1 MHLRLN
7 NQLADKTK
15 IMKNF
20 IAILRRY
27 SVAMVMNF
35 AGLVM
40 ALTAFMVLMLQ
51 VRYQVNFDK
60 DHPTSG
66 RIYRVDKVGAADD
79 DIFKN
84 IIPRGYADDIIGSSP
99 HIIAGTID
107 CPFIGETVF
116 NAIREDGMP
125 AFVFKSKANIIYPD
139 FFEVFGTEFI
149 EGSVGALNDLSQIAI
164 PESLAKKLYGN
175 ESAIGHILTH
185 NEGYQFGAGRTK
197 EFSVGA
203 VYKDFPANSQIGNH
217 IYLNVGQLHEGNYG
231 GANFACWVLLD
242 SSDSKELVEQNFND
256 NYNYEDTDWLTD
268 IELTPIEDIYF
279 EDAGSA
285 IWKTGSRKQV
295 WMLICISIL
304 VMLIGGI
311 NYATFFTSLAPMR
324 VKAVN
329 TRKVL
334 GSSVAK
340 LRSELILEAV
350 LFSIAAFAVALG
362 IVSPVSQWLV
372 SQGVSDM
379 IFDFASQFPVMLIAG
394 LISIV
399 IGLVAGLYPSF
410 YVTSLPTAFA
420 LQGNFAF
427 SLAGRRFRTVMI
439 TLQFAITFALMIFAL
454 TVYRQNEYMTGYD
467 TGFEKDRIAV
477 VQISAEQYQFKSE
490 WLQERLCSLP
500 EVEDVAFALEG
511 MGFSDSYS
519 TFTLELGGQQVRCF
533 SIYCSHNFL
542 DVMGIPVVD
551 GRNFLVSD
559 VGNAIMNQTLKDL
572 GGKIEITEG
581 MGSII
586 GQTGDVRINSLRND
600 TAPICYIYVPK
611 DFATLG
617 YTYIRLQDGYD
628 KTDMTEKINAI
639 LAEMDPSYLFEV
651 EFYDDVM
658 ERVYESEIKQGKIIS
673 IFSLLAAA
681 LSLIGVFGQVL
692 LDVQYRRR
700 DLAVKKVY
708 GAETAGLVLDGLKR
722 YAMIGIVSYAIAVPA
737 AYYAVSR
744 WLENFVDHTGMSAW
758 IFILTFVLIMTLT
771 IAVAGFQYWSSAN
784 ADPAEALKKE

>member
-1 MHLRLN
+1 
-7 NQLADKTK
+7 
-15 IMKNF
+15 MKNF

-35 AGLVM
+35 VGLVL
-40 ALTAFMVLMLQ
+40 ALTAFLVLMLQ
-51 VRYQVNFDK
+51 VGYQMNFDK
-60 DHPTSG
+60 NHPTSG

-84 IIPRGYADDIIGSSP
+84 IIPRGYADDIIKSSP
-99 HIIAGTID
+99 HIIAGSID

-116 NAIREDGMP
+116 NAILDNDSP
-125 AFVFKSKANIIYPD
+125 AFIFKSETNVIYPD
-139 FFEVFGTEFI
+139 FFKVFGTEFI
-149 EGSVGALNDLSQIAI
+149 EGSAEALNDLSQIAI

-175 ESAIGHILTH
+175 ESAIGHIMTH
-185 NEGYQFGAGRTK
+185 NEGYQFGEGRTK

-203 VYKDFPANSQIGNH
+203 VYKDFPENSQIGNH
-217 IYLNVGQLHEGNYG
+217 IYLHVGSLHEGNYG

-242 SSDSKELVEQNFND
+242 SSDNKELVEQNFND
-256 NYNYEDTDWLTD
+256 KYNYTDSEWLTD
-268 IELTPIEDIYF
+268 IELTPIEEIYF
-279 EDAGSA
+279 EDEGST
-285 IWKTGSRKQV
+285 IWKTGSKKQA

-334 GSSVAK
+334 GSSIGK
-340 LRSELILEAV
+340 LRGELILEAV
-350 LFSIAAFAVALG
+350 LFCFAAFSIALAV
-362 IVSPVSQWLV
+362 ISPVSRWLM
-372 SQGVSDM
+372 SQGISDM
-379 IFDFASQFPVMLIAG
+379 AFDFTSQFSLILITG
-394 LISIV
+394 SISIV

-427 SLAGRRFRTVMI
+427 SIAGRRFRTVMI
-439 TLQFAITFALMIFAL
+439 ALQFAITFALMIFAL

-477 VQISAEQYQFKSE
+477 VQISSEQYQFKSE

-519 TFTLELGGQQVRCF
+519 TFTLELGGEQVRCF

-542 DVMGIPVVD
+542 DVMGIPVID

-581 MGSII
+581 MGSVI
-586 GQTGDVRINSLRND
+586 GQTGNVRVNSLRNE

-617 YTYIRLQDGYD
+617 YMYIRLQEGYD
-628 KTDMTEKINAI
+628 KTDVTEKISAI
-639 LAEMDPSYLFEV
+639 LSEMDPSYLFEV
-651 EFYDDVM
+651 EFYDEVM

-708 GAETAGLVLDGLKR
+708 GAETPRLVLDGLMR
-722 YAMIGIVSYAIAVPA
+722 YVVIGIISYIIAVPT
-737 AYYAVSR
+737 AYYAVNR
-744 WLENFVDHTGMSAW
+744 WLESFAEHNGMSAW
-758 IFILTFVLIMTLT
+758 TFILTFVVIMTLT
-771 IAVAGFQYWSSAN
+771 IAVAGFQYWSGAN
-784 ADPAEALKKE
+784 TDPAEVLKKE

>member
-1 MHLRLN
+1 
-7 NQLADKTK
+7 
-15 IMKNF
+15 MKNF

-27 SVAMVMNF
+27 SIAMIMNF
-35 AGLVM
+35 AGLVL

-51 VRYQVNFDK
+51 ISYQVEFDK
-60 DHPTSG
+60 GHPTSG
-66 RIYRVDKVGAADD
+66 RIYRVDKIGAVDD

-116 NAIREDGMP
+116 NAILEDGMP
-125 AFVFKSKANIIYPD
+125 PFAFKSKTDVIYPD
-139 FFEVFGTEFI
+139 FFKVFGTKFI
-149 EGSVGALNDLSQIAI
+149 EGSAEALNDLSQIAI

-197 EFSVGA
+197 EFSIGA

-217 IYLNVGQLHEGNYG
+217 IYLNVGSLHEGNYG

-242 SSDSKELVEQNFND
+242 SADNKELVEQNFND
-256 NYNYEDTDWLTD
+256 NYNYTDSDWLTD
-268 IELTPIEDIYF
+268 IELTPIEEIYF
-279 EDAGSA
+279 GDEGST

-295 WMLICISIL
+295 WILICISIL
-304 VMLIGGI
+304 LMLIGGI

-334 GSSVAK
+334 GSSIGK
-340 LRSELILEAV
+340 LRGELMLEAV
-350 LFSIAAFAVALG
+350 LFSLAAFIVALG
-362 IVSPVSQWLV
+362 VMYPVSDWLV
-372 SQGVSDM
+372 ALGVSDM
-379 IFDFASQFPVMLIAG
+379 TFDFTSKLSLVLITG

-399 IGLVAGLYPSF
+399 IGLAAGVYPSF

-427 SLAGRRFRTVMI
+427 SVAGRRFRTVMI

-519 TFTLELGGQQVRCF
+519 TFTLELEGQQVRCF

-559 VGNAIMNQTLKDL
+559 VGNAIMNQRLKDL

-586 GQTGDVRINSLRND
+586 GQTSDVRINSLRNE

-617 YTYIRLQDGYD
+617 YVYIRLQNGYD
-628 KTDMTEKINAI
+628 KTGVTEKINAI
-639 LAEMDPSYLFEV
+639 LTEMDPSYFFEV
-651 EFYDDVM
+651 EYYEEVM
-658 ERVYESEIKQGKIIS
+658 ERVYESEIRQGKIIS

-708 GAETAGLVLDGLKR
+708 GAETAGLMLDGLKR
-722 YAMIGIVSYAIAVPA
+722 YAIIGIVSYAIAVPA
-737 AYYAVSR
+737 AHYAVSR
-744 WLENFVDHTGMSAW
+744 WLENFVEHTGLSAW
-758 IFILTFVLIMTLT
+758 TFILTFVVIMILT
-771 IAVAGFQYWSSAN
+771 IGVAGFQYWNSAN
-784 ADPAEALKKE
+784 ADPAEALRKE

>member
-1 MHLRLN
+1 
-7 NQLADKTK
+7 
-15 IMKNF
+15 MKNF

-27 SVAMVMNF
+27 SIAMIMNF
-35 AGLVM
+35 AGLVL

-51 VRYQVNFDK
+51 ISYQVEFDK
-60 DHPTSG
+60 GHPTSG
-66 RIYRVDKVGAADD
+66 RIYRVDKIGAVDD

-116 NAIREDGMP
+116 NAILEDGMP
-125 AFVFKSKANIIYPD
+125 PFVFKSKTDVIYPD
-139 FFEVFGTEFI
+139 FFKVFGTKFI
-149 EGSVGALNDLSQIAI
+149 EGSAEALNDLSQIAI
-164 PESLAKKLYGN
+164 PESLAKKLYGDD
-175 ESAIGHILTH
+175 SAIGHILTH

-217 IYLNVGQLHEGNYG
+217 IYLNVGSLHEGNYG

-242 SSDSKELVEQNFND
+242 SADNKELVEQNFND
-256 NYNYEDTDWLTD
+256 NYNYTDSDWLTD
-268 IELTPIEDIYF
+268 IELTPIEEIYF
-279 EDAGSA
+279 GDEGST

-295 WMLICISIL
+295 WILICISIL

-334 GSSVAK
+334 GSSIGK
-340 LRSELILEAV
+340 LRGELMLEAV
-350 LFSIAAFAVALG
+350 LFSLAAFIVALG
-362 IVSPVSQWLV
+362 VMYPVSDWLV
-372 SQGVSDM
+372 ALGVSDM
-379 IFDFASQFPVMLIAG
+379 TFDFTSKLSLVLITG

-399 IGLVAGLYPSF
+399 IGLAAGVYPSF

-427 SLAGRRFRTVMI
+427 SVAGRRFRTVMI

-519 TFTLELGGQQVRCF
+519 TFTLELEGQQVRCL

-559 VGNAIMNQTLKDL
+559 VGNAIMNQRLKDL

-586 GQTGDVRINSLRND
+586 GQTSDVRINSLRNE

-617 YTYIRLQDGYD
+617 YVYIRLQNGYD
-628 KTDMTEKINAI
+628 KTGVTEKINAI
-639 LAEMDPSYLFEV
+639 LTEMDPSYLFEV
-651 EFYDDVM
+651 EYYEEVM
-658 ERVYESEIKQGKIIS
+658 ERVYESEIRQGRIIS

-708 GAETAGLVLDGLKR
+708 GAETAGLMLDGLKR
-722 YAMIGIVSYAIAVPA
+722 YAIIGIVSYAIAVPA
-737 AYYAVSR
+737 AHYAVSR
-744 WLENFVDHTGMSAW
+744 WLENFVEHTGLSAW
-758 IFILTFVLIMTLT
+758 TFILTFVVIMILT
-771 IAVAGFQYWSSAN
+771 IGVAGFQYWNSAN
-784 ADPAEALKKE
+784 ADPAEALRKE

>member
-1 MHLRLN
+1 
-7 NQLADKTK
+7 
-15 IMKNF
+15 MKHF

-35 AGLVM
+35 VGLVL
-40 ALTAFMVLMLQ
+40 ALTAFLVLMLQ
-51 VRYQVNFDK
+51 VGYQMNFDK
-60 DHPTSG
+60 NHPTSG

-84 IIPRGYADDIIGSSP
+84 IIPRGYADDIISSSP
-99 HIIAGTID
+99 HIVAGSID

-116 NAIREDGMP
+116 NAILDNDSP
-125 AFVFKSKANIIYPD
+125 AFVFKSKTNVIYPG
-139 FFEVFGTEFI
+139 FFKVFGTEFI
-149 EGSVGALNDLSQIAI
+149 EGCAEALNDLSQIAI

-175 ESAIGHILTH
+175 ESAIGHIMTH
-185 NEGYQFGAGRTK
+185 NEGYQFGEGRTK

-203 VYKDFPANSQIGNH
+203 VYKDFPENSQIGNH
-217 IYLNVGQLHEGNYG
+217 IYLHVGSLHEGNYG

-242 SSDSKELVEQNFND
+242 SSDNKELVEQNFND
-256 NYNYEDTDWLTD
+256 KYNYTDSEWLTD
-268 IELTPIEDIYF
+268 IELTPIEEIYF
-279 EDAGSA
+279 EDEGST
-285 IWKTGSRKQV
+285 IWKTGSKKQA

-324 VKAVN
+324 IKAVN

-334 GSSVAK
+334 GSSIGK
-340 LRSELILEAV
+340 LRGELILEAV
-350 LFSIAAFAVALG
+350 LFCFAAFSIALAV
-362 IVSPVSQWLV
+362 ISPVSRWLM
-372 SQGVSDM
+372 SQGISDM
-379 IFDFASQFPVMLIAG
+379 AFDFTSQFSLILITG
-394 LISIV
+394 SISIV

-427 SLAGRRFRTVMI
+427 SIAGRRFRTVMI
-439 TLQFAITFALMIFAL
+439 ALQFAITFALMIFAL

-477 VQISAEQYQFKSE
+477 VQISSEQYQFKSE
-490 WLQERLCSLP
+490 WLQERLYSLP

-519 TFTLELGGQQVRCF
+519 TFTLELGGEQVRCF

-542 DVMGIPVVD
+542 DVMGIPVID

-581 MGSII
+581 MGSVI
-586 GQTGDVRINSLRND
+586 GQTGNVRINSLRNE
-600 TAPICYIYVPK
+600 TAPICYIYGPK

-617 YTYIRLQDGYD
+617 YTYIRLQEGYD
-628 KTDMTEKINAI
+628 KTDVTEKISAI
-639 LAEMDPSYLFEV
+639 LYEMDPSYLFEV
-651 EFYDDVM
+651 EFYDEVM

-692 LDVQYRRR
+692 IDVQYRRR

-708 GAETAGLVLDGLKR
+708 GAETPRLVLDGLKR
-722 YAMIGIVSYAIAVPA
+722 YVIIGIVSYAIAIPA

-744 WLENFVDHTGMSAW
+744 WLENFVEHTGMSAW
-758 IFILTFVLIMTLT
+758 TFILIFVMIMTLT
-771 IAVAGFQYWSSAN
+771 IVVAGFQYWHSAN
-784 ADPAEALKKE
+784 TDPAEALKTE

>member
-1 MHLRLN
+1 
-7 NQLADKTK
+7 
-15 IMKNF
+15 MKNF

-35 AGLVM
+35 VGLVL

-51 VRYQVNFDK
+51 VGYQMDFDK
-60 DHPTSG
+60 EHPTSG

-84 IIPRGYADDIIGSSP
+84 IIPRGYADDVIKSSP
-99 HIIAGTID
+99 HIIAGSID

-116 NAIREDGMP
+116 NAILDDDRP
-125 AFVFKSKANIIYPD
+125 AFVFKSKTNVIYPD
-139 FFEVFGTEFI
+139 FFKVFGTEFI
-149 EGSVGALNDLSQIAI
+149 EGSTEALNDLSQIAI
-164 PESLAKKLYGN
+164 PESLAKKLYGD
-175 ESAIGHILTH
+175 ESALGHIITH
-185 NEGYQFGAGRTK
+185 NEGYQFGEGRTK

-203 VYKDFPANSQIGNH
+203 VYKDFPENSQIGNY
-217 IYLNVGQLHEGNYG
+217 IYLNVGSLHEGNYG

-242 SSDSKELVEQNFND
+242 SSDNKELVEQNFND
-256 NYNYEDTDWLTD
+256 NYNYTDSEWLTD

-279 EDAGSA
+279 EDEGST
-285 IWKTGSRKQV
+285 IWKTGSKKQA

-334 GSSVAK
+334 GSSIGK
-340 LRSELILEAV
+340 LRGELILEAV
-350 LFSIAAFAVALG
+350 LFCFAAFAIALAV
-362 IVSPVSQWLV
+362 ICPVSRWLM
-372 SQGVSDM
+372 SQGISDM
-379 IFDFASQFPVMLIAG
+379 AFDFASQLLLILITG
-394 LISIV
+394 SISII
-399 IGLVAGLYPSF
+399 IGLVSGLYPSF

-427 SLAGRRFRTVMI
+427 SIAGRRFRTVMI

-477 VQISAEQYQFKSE
+477 VQISSEQYQFKSE

-500 EVEDVAFALEG
+500 EVEEVAFALEG

-519 TFTLELGGQQVRCF
+519 TFTLELGGEQVRCF

-542 DVMGIPVVD
+542 DVMGIPVID

-581 MGSII
+581 MGSVI
-586 GQTGDVRINSLRND
+586 GQTGNVRINSLRNE

-617 YTYIRLQDGYD
+617 YTYIRLQEGYD
-628 KTDMTEKINAI
+628 KTDVTEKISAI
-639 LAEMDPSYLFEV
+639 LYEMDPSYLFEV

-658 ERVYESEIKQGKIIS
+658 VKVYESEIKQGKIIS

-708 GAETAGLVLDGLKR
+708 GAETPRLVLDGLKR
-722 YAMIGIVSYAIAVPA
+722 YMVIGTISYIIAVPT
-737 AYYAVSR
+737 AYYAVNR
-744 WLENFVDHTGMSAW
+744 WLESFVEHNGMSAW
-758 IFILTFVLIMTLT
+758 TFILTFVVIMTLT
-771 IAVAGFQYWSSAN
+771 IAVAGFQYWSGAN
-784 ADPAEALKKE
+784 ADPAGALKKE

>member
-1 MHLRLN
+1 
-7 NQLADKTK
+7 
-15 IMKNF
+15 MKNF

-27 SVAMVMNF
+27 SVAMIMNF
-35 AGLVM
+35 VGLVL

-51 VRYQVNFDK
+51 VGYQMDFDK
-60 DHPTSG
+60 EHPTSG

-84 IIPRGYADDIIGSSP
+84 IIPRGYADDIIRSSP
-99 HIIAGTID
+99 HIVAGSID

-116 NAIREDGMP
+116 NAILDDDRP
-125 AFVFKSKANIIYPD
+125 AFVFKSKTNVIYPD
-139 FFEVFGTEFI
+139 FFKVFGTEFI
-149 EGSVGALNDLSQIAI
+149 EGSAEALNDLSQIAI

-175 ESAIGHILTH
+175 ESAIGHIMTH
-185 NEGYQFGAGRTK
+185 NEGYQFGEGRTK

-203 VYKDFPANSQIGNH
+203 VYKDFPANSQIGNY
-217 IYLNVGQLHEGNYG
+217 IYLNVGSLHEGNYG

-242 SSDSKELVEQNFND
+242 SSDNKELVEQNFNES
-256 NYNYEDTDWLTD
+256 YNYTDSDWLTD
-268 IELTPIEDIYF
+268 IKLTPIEDIYF
-279 EDAGSA
+279 EDEGST
-285 IWKTGSRKQV
+285 IWKTGSKKQA

-334 GSSVAK
+334 GSSIGK
-340 LRSELILEAV
+340 LRGELILEAIM
-350 LFSIAAFAVALG
+350 FCFAAFAVALAA
-362 IVSPVSQWLV
+362 ISPVSRWLV
-372 SQGVSDM
+372 SQGISDM
-379 IFDFASQFPVMLIAG
+379 AFDFTSQFSLILISG
-394 LISIV
+394 SISIV
-399 IGLVAGLYPSF
+399 IGLVAGLYPSL

-420 LQGNFAF
+420 LKGNFAF
-427 SLAGRRFRTVMI
+427 SIAGRRFRTVMI

-519 TFTLELGGQQVRCF
+519 TFTLELGGEQVRCF
-533 SIYCSHNFL
+533 SMYCSHNFL
-542 DVMGIPVVD
+542 DVMGIPVID

-559 VGNAIMNQTLKDL
+559 IGNAIMNQTLKDL

-581 MGSII
+581 MGSVI
-586 GQTGDVRINSLRND
+586 GQTGNVRINSLRNE

-617 YTYIRLQDGYD
+617 YTYIRLQEEYD
-628 KTDMTEKINAI
+628 KTDVTEKISAI
-639 LAEMDPSYLFEV
+639 LYEMDPSYLFEV
-651 EFYDDVM
+651 EFYDEVM

-708 GAETAGLVLDGLKR
+708 GAETPRLVLDGLKR
-722 YAMIGIVSYAIAVPA
+722 YMVIGTISYIIAVPT
-737 AYYAVSR
+737 AYYAVNR
-744 WLENFVDHTGMSAW
+744 WLESFVEHNGMSVW
-758 IFILTFVLIMTLT
+758 TYILTFVMIMTLT
-771 IAVAGFQYWSSAN
+771 IVVAGFQYWSGAN

>member
-1 MHLRLN
+1 
-7 NQLADKTK
+7 
-15 IMKNF
+15 MKHF

-35 AGLVM
+35 VGLVL
-40 ALTAFMVLMLQ
+40 ALTAFMVLLLQ
-51 VRYQVNFDK
+51 VGYQMDFDK
-60 DHPTSG
+60 EHPTSG

-84 IIPRGYADDIIGSSP
+84 IIPRGYADDVIKSSP
-99 HIIAGTID
+99 HIIAGSID

-116 NAIREDGMP
+116 NAILDNDSP
-125 AFVFKSKANIIYPD
+125 AFVFKSETNVIYPD
-139 FFEVFGTEFI
+139 FFKVFGTEFI
-149 EGSVGALNDLSQIAI
+149 EGSAEALNDLSQIAI

-175 ESAIGHILTH
+175 ESAIGHIMTH
-185 NEGYQFGAGRTK
+185 NEGYQFGEGRTK

-203 VYKDFPANSQIGNH
+203 VYKDFPENSQIGNH
-217 IYLNVGQLHEGNYG
+217 IYLHVGSLHEGNYG

-242 SSDSKELVEQNFND
+242 SSDNKELVEQNFND
-256 NYNYEDTDWLTD
+256 KYNYTDSEWLTD
-268 IELTPIEDIYF
+268 IELTPIEEIYF
-279 EDAGSA
+279 EDEGST
-285 IWKTGSRKQV
+285 IWKTGSKKQA

-334 GSSVAK
+334 GSSIGK
-340 LRSELILEAV
+340 LRGELILEAV
-350 LFSIAAFAVALG
+350 LFCFAAFSIALAV
-362 IVSPVSQWLV
+362 ISPVSRWLM
-372 SQGVSDM
+372 SQGISDM
-379 IFDFASQFPVMLIAG
+379 AFDFKSQLSLILITG
-394 LISIV
+394 SISIV

-427 SLAGRRFRTVMI
+427 SIAGRRFRTVMI
-439 TLQFAITFALMIFAL
+439 ALQFAITFALMIFAL

-477 VQISAEQYQFKSE
+477 VQISSEQYQFKSE

-519 TFTLELGGQQVRCF
+519 TFTLELGGEQVRCF

-542 DVMGIPVVD
+542 DVMGIPVID

-581 MGSII
+581 MGSVI
-586 GQTGDVRINSLRND
+586 GQTGNVRINSLRNE

-617 YTYIRLQDGYD
+617 YTYIRLQEGYD
-628 KTDMTEKINAI
+628 KTDVTEKISAI
-639 LAEMDPSYLFEV
+639 LYEMDPSYLFEV
-651 EFYDDVM
+651 EFYDEVM

-692 LDVQYRRR
+692 IDVQYRRR

-708 GAETAGLVLDGLKR
+708 GAETPRLVLDGLKR
-722 YAMIGIVSYAIAVPA
+722 YMIIGTISYIIAVPT
-737 AYYAVSR
+737 AYYAVNR
-744 WLENFVDHTGMSAW
+744 WLESFVEHNGMSAW
-758 IFILTFVLIMTLT
+758 TFILTFVVIMTLT
-771 IAVAGFQYWSSAN
+771 IAVAGFQYWSGAN
-784 ADPAEALKKE
+784 ADPAGALKKE

>member
-1 MHLRLN
+1 
-7 NQLADKTK
+7 
-15 IMKNF
+15 MKNF

-27 SVAMVMNF
+27 SIAMIMNF
-35 AGLVM
+35 AGLVL

-51 VRYQVNFDK
+51 ISYQVEFDK
-60 DHPTSG
+60 GHPTSG
-66 RIYRVDKVGAADD
+66 RIYRVDKIGAVDD

-116 NAIREDGMP
+116 NAILEDGMP
-125 AFVFKSKANIIYPD
+125 PFVFKSKTDVIYPD
-139 FFEVFGTEFI
+139 FFKVFGTKFI
-149 EGSVGALNDLSQIAI
+149 EGSAEALNDLSQIAI

-217 IYLNVGQLHEGNYG
+217 IYLNVGSLHEGNYG

-242 SSDSKELVEQNFND
+242 SADNKELVEQNFND
-256 NYNYEDTDWLTD
+256 NYNYTDSDWLTD
-268 IELTPIEDIYF
+268 IELTPIEEIYF
-279 EDAGSA
+279 GDEGST

-295 WMLICISIL
+295 WILICISIL

-334 GSSVAK
+334 GSSIGK
-340 LRSELILEAV
+340 LRGELMLEAV
-350 LFSIAAFAVALG
+350 LFSLAAFIVALG
-362 IVSPVSQWLV
+362 VMYPVSDWLV
-372 SQGVSDM
+372 ALGVSDM
-379 IFDFASQFPVMLIAG
+379 TFDFTSKLSVVLITG

-399 IGLVAGLYPSF
+399 IGLAAGVYPSF

-427 SLAGRRFRTVMI
+427 SVAGRRFRTVMI
-439 TLQFAITFALMIFAL
+439 TLQFAIAFALMIFAL
-454 TVYRQNEYMTGYD
+454 TVYRQNKYMTGYD

-519 TFTLELGGQQVRCF
+519 TFTLELEGQQVRCF

-559 VGNAIMNQTLKDL
+559 VGNAIMNQRLKDL

-586 GQTGDVRINSLRND
+586 GQTSDVRINSLRNE

-617 YTYIRLQDGYD
+617 YVYIRLQNGYD
-628 KTDMTEKINAI
+628 KTGVTEKINAI
-639 LAEMDPSYLFEV
+639 LTEMDPSYLFEV
-651 EFYDDVM
+651 EYYEEVM
-658 ERVYESEIKQGKIIS
+658 ERVYESEIRQGKIIS

-708 GAETAGLVLDGLKR
+708 GAETAGLMLDGLKR
-722 YAMIGIVSYAIAVPA
+722 YAIIGIVSYAIAVPA
-737 AYYAVSR
+737 AHYAVSR
-744 WLENFVDHTGMSAW
+744 WLENFVEHTGLSAW
-758 IFILTFVLIMTLT
+758 TFILTFVVIMILT
-771 IAVAGFQYWSSAN
+771 IGVAGFQYWNSAN
-784 ADPAEALKKE
+784 ADPAEALRKE

>member
-1 MHLRLN
+1 MN
-7 NQLADKTK
+7 
-15 IMKNF
+15 NF

-27 SVAMVMNF
+27 SVAMIMNF
-35 AGLVM
+35 VGLVL

-51 VRYQVNFDK
+51 VGYQMDFDK
-60 DHPTSG
+60 NHPTSG

-84 IIPRGYADDIIGSSP
+84 IIPRGYADDIIKSSP
-99 HIIAGTID
+99 HIVAGSID

-116 NAIREDGMP
+116 NAILDDDRP
-125 AFVFKSKANIIYPD
+125 AFVFSSKTNVIYPD
-139 FFEVFGTEFI
+139 FFKVFGTEFI
-149 EGSVGALNDLSQIAI
+149 EGSAEALNDLSQIAI
-164 PESLAKKLYGN
+164 PESLAKKLYG
-175 ESAIGHILTH
+175 EGPALGHIMTH
-185 NEGYQFGAGRTK
+185 NEGYQFGEGRTK

-203 VYKDFPANSQIGNH
+203 VYKDFPANSQIGNY
-217 IYLNVGQLHEGNYG
+217 IYLNVGSLHEGNYG

-242 SSDSKELVEQNFND
+242 SPDNKELVEQNFNES
-256 NYNYEDTDWLTD
+256 YNYTDSDWLTD

-279 EDAGSA
+279 EDEGGA
-285 IWKTGSRKQV
+285 IWKTGSRKQA

-311 NYATFFTSLAPMR
+311 NYSTFFTSLAPMR

-334 GSSVAK
+334 GSSIGK
-340 LRSELILEAV
+340 LRGELILEAI
-350 LFSIAAFAVALG
+350 LFCFAAFAVALAA
-362 IVSPVSQWLV
+362 ISPVSKWLV

-379 IFDFASQFPVMLIAG
+379 AFDFVSQFSLILITG
-394 LISIV
+394 SISII

-427 SLAGRRFRTVMI
+427 STAGRRFRTIMI

-467 TGFEKDRIAV
+467 TGFQKDRIAV

-519 TFTLELGGQQVRCF
+519 TFTLELGGEQVRCF

-542 DVMGIPVVD
+542 DVMGIPVID

-581 MGSII
+581 MGSVI
-586 GQTGDVRINSLRND
+586 GQTGNVRVNSLRNE
-600 TAPICYIYVPK
+600 TAPICYIYVHK

-617 YTYIRLQDGYD
+617 YTYIRLQEVYD
-628 KTDMTEKINAI
+628 KTDVTQKISAI
-639 LAEMDPSYLFEV
+639 LNEMDPSYLFEV
-651 EFYDDVM
+651 EFYDEVM
-658 ERVYESEIKQGKIIS
+658 ERVYEYEIKQGKIIS

-692 LDVQYRRR
+692 IDVQYRRR

-708 GAETAGLVLDGLKR
+708 GAETPRLVLDGLKR
-722 YAMIGIVSYAIAVPA
+722 YMVIGTISYIIAVPT
-737 AYYAVSR
+737 AYYAVNR
-744 WLENFVDHTGMSAW
+744 WLESFVEHIGISVW
-758 IFILTFVLIMTLT
+758 IFILTFVVIMTLT

-784 ADPAEALKKE
+784 ADPAEALRKE

>member
-1 MHLRLN
+1 
-7 NQLADKTK
+7 
-15 IMKNF
+15 MKNS

-27 SVAMVMNF
+27 SVAMIMNF
-35 AGLVM
+35 AGLVL

-51 VRYQVNFDK
+51 ICYQVGFDK
-60 DHPTSG
+60 GHPTSG

-99 HIIAGTID
+99 HIIAGSID
-107 CPFIGETVF
+107 CPFIGETIF

-125 AFVFKSKANIIYPD
+125 AFVFKSKTNVIYPD
-139 FFEVFGTEFI
+139 FFKVFGTEFI
-149 EGSVGALNDLSQIAI
+149 EGSAEALNDLSQIAI
-164 PESLAKKLYGN
+164 PESLAKKLYGD
-175 ESAIGHILTH
+175 ESAIGHIMTH
-185 NEGYQFGAGRTK
+185 NEGYQFGEGRTK

-217 IYLNVGQLHEGNYG
+217 IYLHVGPLHEGNYG

-242 SSDSKELVEQNFND
+242 SSDNKELVEQNFND
-256 NYNYEDTDWLTD
+256 KYNYTDSEWLTD

-279 EDAGSA
+279 EDGGST
-285 IWKTGSRKQV
+285 IWKTGSRKQA

-334 GSSVAK
+334 GSSIGK
-340 LRSELILEAV
+340 LRGELILEAV
-350 LFSIAAFAVALG
+350 LFCFAAFSIALAV
-362 IVSPVSQWLV
+362 ISPVSRWLM
-372 SQGVSDM
+372 SQGISDM
-379 IFDFASQFPVMLIAG
+379 AFDFTSQFSLILITG
-394 LISIV
+394 SISIV

-427 SLAGRRFRTVMI
+427 SIAGRRFRTVMI
-439 TLQFAITFALMIFAL
+439 ALQFAITFALMIFAL

-477 VQISAEQYQFKSE
+477 VQISSEQYQFKSE

-519 TFTLELGGQQVRCF
+519 TFTLELGGEQVRCF

-542 DVMGIPVVD
+542 DVMGIPVIE
-551 GRNFLVSD
+551 GNNFHVSD
-559 VGNAIMNQTLKDL
+559 VGKAIMNQTLKDL
-572 GGKIEITEG
+572 GGIEITES

-586 GQTGDVRINSLRND
+586 GQTGKVRINSLRNE

-617 YTYIRLQDGYD
+617 YTYIRLRKGYD
-628 KTDMTEKINAI
+628 KTDVTEKISAI
-639 LAEMDPSYLFEV
+639 LYEMDPSYLFEI

-658 ERVYESEIKQGKIIS
+658 EKVYESEIKQGKIIS

-722 YAMIGIVSYAIAVPA
+722 YVIIGIVSYVIAIPT

-744 WLENFVDHTGMSAW
+744 WLESFVEHTGLSVW
-758 IFILTFVLIMTLT
+758 TFIFTFVTILTLTLI
-771 IAVAGFQYWSSAN
+771 IAGIQYWHSAD
-784 ADPAEALKKE
+784 ADPANALKTE

>member
-1 MHLRLN
+1 
-7 NQLADKTK
+7 
-15 IMKNF
+15 MKHF

-27 SVAMVMNF
+27 SVAIVMNF
-35 AGLVM
+35 VGLVL

-51 VRYQVNFDK
+51 VGYQMDFDK
-60 DHPTSG
+60 EHPTSG

-84 IIPRGYADDIIGSSP
+84 IIPRGYADDVIKSSP
-99 HIIAGTID
+99 HILAGSID

-116 NAIREDGMP
+116 NAILDNDSP
-125 AFVFKSKANIIYPD
+125 AFIFKSETNVIYPD
-139 FFEVFGTEFI
+139 FFKVFGTEFI
-149 EGSVGALNDLSQIAI
+149 EGSAEALNDLSQIAI

-175 ESAIGHILTH
+175 ESAIGHIMTH
-185 NEGYQFGAGRTK
+185 NEGYQFGEGRTK

-203 VYKDFPANSQIGNH
+203 VYKDFPENSQIGNH
-217 IYLNVGQLHEGNYG
+217 IYLHVGSLHEGNYG

-242 SSDSKELVEQNFND
+242 SSDNKELVEQNFND
-256 NYNYEDTDWLTD
+256 NYNYTDSEWLTD
-268 IELTPIEDIYF
+268 IELTPIEEIYF
-279 EDAGSA
+279 DDEGST
-285 IWKTGSRKQV
+285 IWKTGSKKQV

-334 GSSVAK
+334 GSSIGK
-340 LRSELILEAV
+340 LRGELILEAI
-350 LFSIAAFAVALG
+350 LFCFAAFAVALAA
-362 IVSPVSQWLV
+362 ISPVSRWLV

-379 IFDFASQFPVMLIAG
+379 AFDFASQFSLI
-394 LISIV
+394 LITESISIA

-427 SLAGRRFRTVMI
+427 SIAGRRFRTIMI

-467 TGFEKDRIAV
+467 TGFQKDRIAV
-477 VQISAEQYQFKSE
+477 VQISSEQYQSKSE
-490 WLQERLCSLP
+490 WLQEKLCSLP

-519 TFTLELGGQQVRCF
+519 TFTLELQGQEVRCF

-542 DVMGIPVVD
+542 DVMGIPVIE
-551 GRNFLVSD
+551 GNNFHVSD
-559 VGNAIMNQTLKDL
+559 VGKAIMNQTLKDL

-586 GQTGDVRINSLRND
+586 GQTGNVRINSLRNE

-617 YTYIRLQDGYD
+617 YTYIRLQEGYD
-628 KTDMTEKINAI
+628 KTDVTEKISAI
-639 LAEMDPSYLFEV
+639 LYEMDPSYLFEV

-658 ERVYESEIKQGKIIS
+658 ENVYESEIKQGKIIS

-692 LDVQYRRR
+692 IDVQYRRR

-708 GAETAGLVLDGLKR
+708 GAETPRLVLDGLKR
-722 YAMIGIVSYAIAVPA
+722 YMVIGTISYIIAVPT
-737 AYYAVSR
+737 AYYAVNR
-744 WLENFVDHTGMSAW
+744 WLESFVEHNGMSAW
-758 IFILTFVLIMTLT
+758 TFILTFVMIMVLT

-784 ADPAEALKKE
+784 ADPAKALKKE

>member
-1 MHLRLN
+1 
-7 NQLADKTK
+7 
-15 IMKNF
+15 MKNF

-27 SVAMVMNF
+27 SVAMIMNF
-35 AGLVM
+35 VGLVL

-51 VRYQVNFDK
+51 VGYQMDFDK
-60 DHPTSG
+60 NHPTSG

-84 IIPRGYADDIIGSSP
+84 IIPRGYADDIIKSSP
-99 HIIAGTID
+99 HIVAGSID

-116 NAIREDGMP
+116 NAILDDDRP
-125 AFVFKSKANIIYPD
+125 AFVFKSKTNVIYPD
-139 FFEVFGTEFI
+139 FFKVFGTEFI
-149 EGSVGALNDLSQIAI
+149 EGSAEALNDLSQIAI
-164 PESLAKKLYGN
+164 PESMAKKLYG
-175 ESAIGHILTH
+175 EGPALGHIMTH
-185 NEGYQFGAGRTK
+185 NEGYKFGKGRTK

-217 IYLNVGQLHEGNYG
+217 IYLNIGSLHEGNYG

-242 SSDSKELVEQNFND
+242 SSDNKELVEQNFNES
-256 NYNYEDTDWLTD
+256 YNYTDSDWLTD

-279 EDAGSA
+279 EDEGST
-285 IWKTGSRKQV
+285 IWKTGSRKQA

-311 NYATFFTSLAPMR
+311 NYATFFTSLAPIR

-334 GSSVAK
+334 GSSIGK
-340 LRSELILEAV
+340 LRGELILEAV
-350 LFSIAAFAVALG
+350 LFCFAAFSIALAV
-362 IVSPVSQWLV
+362 ISPVSRWLM
-372 SQGVSDM
+372 SQGISDM
-379 IFDFASQFPVMLIAG
+379 AFDFTSQFSLILITG
-394 LISIV
+394 SISIV

-427 SLAGRRFRTVMI
+427 SIAGRRFRTVMI
-439 TLQFAITFALMIFAL
+439 ALQFAITFALMIFAL

-477 VQISAEQYQFKSE
+477 VQISSEQYQFKSE

-519 TFTLELGGQQVRCF
+519 TFTLELGGEQVRCF

-542 DVMGIPVVD
+542 DVMGIPVID

-581 MGSII
+581 MGSVI
-586 GQTGDVRINSLRND
+586 GQTGNVRINSLRNE

-617 YTYIRLQDGYD
+617 YTYIRLQEGYD
-628 KTDMTEKINAI
+628 KTDVTEKISAI
-639 LAEMDPSYLFEV
+639 LYEMDPSYLFEV
-651 EFYDDVM
+651 EFYDEVM

-692 LDVQYRRR
+692 IDVQYRSR

-708 GAETAGLVLDGLKR
+708 GAETPRLVLDGLKR
-722 YAMIGIVSYAIAVPA
+722 YVVIGIISYIIAVPT
-737 AYYAVSR
+737 AYYAVNR
-744 WLENFVDHTGMSAW
+744 WLESFAEHNGMSAW
-758 IFILTFVLIMTLT
+758 TFILTFVVIMTLT
-771 IAVAGFQYWSSAN
+771 IAVAGFQYWSGAN
-784 ADPAEALKKE
+784 TDPAEALKKE

>member
-1 MHLRLN
+1 
-7 NQLADKTK
+7 
-15 IMKNF
+15 MKNF

-35 AGLVM
+35 VGLVL

-51 VRYQVNFDK
+51 VGYQMDFDK

-66 RIYRVDKVGAADD
+66 RIYRIDKVGAADD

-99 HIIAGTID
+99 HIIAGSID

-116 NAIREDGMP
+116 NAILDDDMP
-125 AFVFKSKANIIYPD
+125 AFVFRSKTNVIYPD
-139 FFEVFGTEFI
+139 FFKVFGAEFV
-149 EGSVGALNDLSQIAI
+149 EGSAEALNDLSQIAI

-175 ESAIGHILTH
+175 ESAIGHIMTH
-185 NEGYQFGAGRTK
+185 NEGYQFGEGRTK

-203 VYKDFPANSQIGNH
+203 VYKDFPENSQIGNH
-217 IYLNVGQLHEGNYG
+217 IYLHVGSLHEGNYG

-242 SSDSKELVEQNFND
+242 SSDNKELVEQNFND
-256 NYNYEDTDWLTD
+256 NYNYTDSEWLTD

-279 EDAGSA
+279 EDEGST
-285 IWKTGSRKQV
+285 IWKTGNKKQA

-334 GSSVAK
+334 GSSIGK
-340 LRSELILEAV
+340 LRGELILEAV
-350 LFSIAAFAVALG
+350 LFCFAAFSIALAV
-362 IVSPVSQWLV
+362 ISPVSRWLM
-372 SQGVSDM
+372 SQGISDM
-379 IFDFASQFPVMLIAG
+379 AFDFTSQFSLILITG
-394 LISIV
+394 SISIV

-427 SLAGRRFRTVMI
+427 SIAGRRFRTVMI
-439 TLQFAITFALMIFAL
+439 ALQFAITFALMIFAL

-477 VQISAEQYQFKSE
+477 VQISSEQYQFKSE

-519 TFTLELGGQQVRCF
+519 TFTLELGGEQVRCF
-533 SIYCSHNFL
+533 SMYCSHNFL
-542 DVMGIPVVD
+542 DVMGIPVID

-559 VGNAIMNQTLKDL
+559 IGNAIMNQTLKDL

-586 GQTGDVRINSLRND
+586 GQTGNVRINSLRNE

-617 YTYIRLQDGYD
+617 YTYIRLQEGYD
-628 KTDMTEKINAI
+628 KTDVTEKISSI
-639 LAEMDPSYLFEV
+639 LYEMDPSYLFEV

-658 ERVYESEIKQGKIIS
+658 ETVYQAELKQGKIIS

-708 GAETAGLVLDGLKR
+708 GAETTGLVMDGLKR
-722 YAMIGIVSYAIAVPA
+722 YMTIGIVSYMIAVPA

-744 WLENFVDHTGMSAW
+744 WLESFVEQTGVSAW
-758 IFILTFVLIMTLT
+758 TFILTFAVIMTLT

>member
-1 MHLRLN
+1 
-7 NQLADKTK
+7 
-15 IMKNF
+15 MKNF

-35 AGLVM
+35 VGLVL

-51 VRYQVNFDK
+51 VGYQMDFDK
-60 DHPTSG
+60 EHPTSG

-84 IIPRGYADDIIGSSP
+84 IIPRGYADDVIKSSP
-99 HIIAGTID
+99 HIIAGSID

-116 NAIREDGMP
+116 NAILDNDSP
-125 AFVFKSKANIIYPD
+125 AFIFKSETNVIYPD
-139 FFEVFGTEFI
+139 FFKVFGTEFI
-149 EGSVGALNDLSQIAI
+149 EGSAEALNDLSQIAI

-175 ESAIGHILTH
+175 ESAIGHIMTH
-185 NEGYQFGAGRTK
+185 NEGYQFGEGRTK

-203 VYKDFPANSQIGNH
+203 VYKDFPENSQIGNH
-217 IYLNVGQLHEGNYG
+217 IYLHVGSLHEGNYG

-242 SSDSKELVEQNFND
+242 SSDNKELVEQNFND
-256 NYNYEDTDWLTD
+256 NYNYTDSEWLTD
-268 IELTPIEDIYF
+268 IELTPIEEIYF
-279 EDAGSA
+279 EDEGST
-285 IWKTGSRKQV
+285 IWKTGSKKQA

-334 GSSVAK
+334 GSSIGK
-340 LRSELILEAV
+340 LRGELILEAV
-350 LFSIAAFAVALG
+350 LFCFAAFSIALAV
-362 IVSPVSQWLV
+362 ISPVSRWLM
-372 SQGVSDM
+372 SQGISDM
-379 IFDFASQFPVMLIAG
+379 AFDFTSQFSLILITG
-394 LISIV
+394 SISIV

-427 SLAGRRFRTVMI
+427 SIAGRRFRTVMI
-439 TLQFAITFALMIFAL
+439 AHQFAITFALMIFAL

-477 VQISAEQYQFKSE
+477 VQISSEQYQFKSE

-519 TFTLELGGQQVRCF
+519 TFTLELGGEQVRCF

-542 DVMGIPVVD
+542 DVMGIPVID

-581 MGSII
+581 MGSVI
-586 GQTGDVRINSLRND
+586 GQTGNVRINSLRNE

-617 YTYIRLQDGYD
+617 YTYIRLQEGYD
-628 KTDMTEKINAI
+628 KTDVNEKISAI
-639 LAEMDPSYLFEV
+639 LYEMDPSYLFEV
-651 EFYDDVM
+651 EFYDEVM

-708 GAETAGLVLDGLKR
+708 GAETPRLVLDGLKR
-722 YAMIGIVSYAIAVPA
+722 YMVIGIISYIIAVPT
-737 AYYAVSR
+737 AYNAVNR
-744 WLENFVDHTGMSAW
+744 WLESFVEHNGMSAW
-758 IFILTFVLIMTLT
+758 TFILTFVVIMTLT
-771 IAVAGFQYWSSAN
+771 IAVAGFQYWNSAN
-784 ADPAEALKKE
+784 ADPAGALKKE

>member
-1 MHLRLN
+1 
-7 NQLADKTK
+7 
-15 IMKNF
+15 MKNF

-27 SVAMVMNF
+27 SIAMIMNF
-35 AGLVM
+35 AGLVL

-51 VRYQVNFDK
+51 ISYQVEFDK
-60 DHPTSG
+60 GHPTSG
-66 RIYRVDKVGAADD
+66 RIYRVDKIGAVDD

-84 IIPRGYADDIIGSSP
+84 IIPRGYADDLIGSSP

-116 NAIREDGMP
+116 NSILEDGMP
-125 AFVFKSKANIIYPD
+125 PFVFKSKTNVIYPD
-139 FFEVFGTEFI
+139 FFKVFGTKFI
-149 EGSVGALNDLSQIAI
+149 EGSAEALNDLSQIAI

-197 EFSVGA
+197 EFSIGA

-217 IYLNVGQLHEGNYG
+217 IYLNVGSLHEGNYG

-242 SSDSKELVEQNFND
+242 SADNKELVEQNFND
-256 NYNYEDTDWLTD
+256 NYNYTDSDWLTD
-268 IELTPIEDIYF
+268 IELTPIEEIYF
-279 EDAGSA
+279 GDEGST

-295 WMLICISIL
+295 WILICISIL

-334 GSSVAK
+334 GSSIGK
-340 LRSELILEAV
+340 LRGELMLEAV
-350 LFSIAAFAVALG
+350 LFSLAAFIVALG
-362 IVSPVSQWLV
+362 VMYPVSDWLV
-372 SQGVSDM
+372 ALGVSDM
-379 IFDFASQFPVMLIAG
+379 TFDFTSKLSLVLITG

-399 IGLVAGLYPSF
+399 IGLAAGVYPSF

-427 SLAGRRFRTVMI
+427 SVAGRRFRTVMI

-519 TFTLELGGQQVRCF
+519 TFTLELEGQQVRCF

-559 VGNAIMNQTLKDL
+559 VGHAIMNQRLKDL

-586 GQTGDVRINSLRND
+586 GQTSDVRINSLRNE

-617 YTYIRLQDGYD
+617 YVYIRLQKVYD
-628 KTDMTEKINAI
+628 KTGVTEKINAI
-639 LAEMDPSYLFEV
+639 LTEMDPSYLFEV
-651 EFYDDVM
+651 EYYEEVM
-658 ERVYESEIKQGKIIS
+658 ERVYESEIRQGKIIS

-708 GAETAGLVLDGLKR
+708 GAETAGLMLDGLKR
-722 YAMIGIVSYAIAVPA
+722 YAIIGIVSYAIAVPA
-737 AYYAVSR
+737 AHYAVSR
-744 WLENFVDHTGMSAW
+744 WLENFVEHTGLSAW
-758 IFILTFVLIMTLT
+758 TFILTFVVIMTLT
-771 IAVAGFQYWSSAN
+771 IAVAGFQYWNSAN
-784 ADPAEALKKE
+784 ADPAEALRKE

>member
-1 MHLRLN
+1 
-7 NQLADKTK
+7 
-15 IMKNF
+15 MKNF

-27 SVAMVMNF
+27 SIAMIMNF
-35 AGLVM
+35 AGLVL

-51 VRYQVNFDK
+51 ISYQVEFDK
-60 DHPTSG
+60 GHPTSG
-66 RIYRVDKVGAADD
+66 RIYRVDKIGAVDD

-116 NAIREDGMP
+116 NAILEDGMP
-125 AFVFKSKANIIYPD
+125 PFAFKSKTDVIYPD
-139 FFEVFGTEFI
+139 FFKVFGTKFI
-149 EGSVGALNDLSQIAI
+149 EGSAEALNDLSQIAI

-185 NEGYQFGAGRTK
+185 NEGYKFGAGRTK

-217 IYLNVGQLHEGNYG
+217 IYLNVGSLHEGNYG

-242 SSDSKELVEQNFND
+242 SADNKELVEQNFND
-256 NYNYEDTDWLTD
+256 NYNYTDSDWLTD
-268 IELTPIEDIYF
+268 IELTPIEEIYF
-279 EDAGSA
+279 GDEGST

-295 WMLICISIL
+295 WILICISIL

-334 GSSVAK
+334 GSSIGK
-340 LRSELILEAV
+340 LRGELMLEAV
-350 LFSIAAFAVALG
+350 LFSLAAFIVALG
-362 IVSPVSQWLV
+362 VMYPVSDWLV
-372 SQGVSDM
+372 ALGVSDM
-379 IFDFASQFPVMLIAG
+379 TFDFTSKLSLVLITG

-399 IGLVAGLYPSF
+399 IGLAAGVYPSF

-427 SLAGRRFRTVMI
+427 SVAGRRFRTVMI

-519 TFTLELGGQQVRCF
+519 TFTLELEGQQVRCF

-559 VGNAIMNQTLKDL
+559 VGNAIMNQRLKDL

-586 GQTGDVRINSLRND
+586 GQTSDVRINSLRNE

-617 YTYIRLQDGYD
+617 YVYIRLQKVYD
-628 KTDMTEKINAI
+628 KTGVTEKINAI
-639 LAEMDPSYLFEV
+639 LTEMDPSYLFEV
-651 EFYDDVM
+651 EYYEEVM
-658 ERVYESEIKQGKIIS
+658 ERVYESEIRQGKIIS

-708 GAETAGLVLDGLKR
+708 GAETAGLMLDGLKR
-722 YAMIGIVSYAIAVPA
+722 YAIIGIVSYAIAVPA
-737 AYYAVSR
+737 AHYAVSR
-744 WLENFVDHTGMSAW
+744 WLENFVEHTGLSAW
-758 IFILTFVLIMTLT
+758 TFILTFVVIMILT
-771 IAVAGFQYWSSAN
+771 IGVAGFQYWNSAN
-784 ADPAEALKKE
+784 ADPAEALRKE

>member
-1 MHLRLN
+1 
-7 NQLADKTK
+7 
-15 IMKNF
+15 MKNF

-27 SVAMVMNF
+27 SIAMIMNF
-35 AGLVM
+35 AGLVL

-51 VRYQVNFDK
+51 IGYQVEFDK
-60 DHPTSG
+60 GHPTSG
-66 RIYRVDKVGAADD
+66 RIYRVDKIGAVDD

-116 NAIREDGMP
+116 NAILEDGMP
-125 AFVFKSKANIIYPD
+125 PFVFKSKTDVIYPD
-139 FFEVFGTEFI
+139 FFKVFGTKFI
-149 EGSVGALNDLSQIAI
+149 EGSAEALNDLSQIAI

-217 IYLNVGQLHEGNYG
+217 IYLNVGSLHEGNYG

-242 SSDSKELVEQNFND
+242 SADNKELVEQNFND
-256 NYNYEDTDWLTD
+256 NYNYTDSDWLTD
-268 IELTPIEDIYF
+268 IELTPIEEIYF
-279 EDAGSA
+279 GDEGST

-295 WMLICISIL
+295 WILICISIL

-334 GSSVAK
+334 GSSIGK
-340 LRSELILEAV
+340 LRGELMLEAV
-350 LFSIAAFAVALG
+350 LFSLAAFIVALG
-362 IVSPVSQWLV
+362 DMYPVSDWLV
-372 SQGVSDM
+372 ALGVSDM
-379 IFDFASQFPVMLIAG
+379 TFDFTSKLSLVLITG

-399 IGLVAGLYPSF
+399 IGLAAGVYPSF

-427 SLAGRRFRTVMI
+427 SVAGRRFRTVMI

-519 TFTLELGGQQVRCF
+519 TFTLELEGQQVRCF

-542 DVMGIPVVD
+542 DVMGIPVID

-559 VGNAIMNQTLKDL
+559 VGNAIMNQRLKDL

-586 GQTGDVRINSLRND
+586 GQTSDVRINSLRNE

-617 YTYIRLQDGYD
+617 YVYIRLQNGYD
-628 KTDMTEKINAI
+628 KTGVTEKINAI
-639 LAEMDPSYLFEV
+639 LTEMDPSYLFEV
-651 EFYDDVM
+651 EYYEEVM
-658 ERVYESEIKQGKIIS
+658 ERVYESEIRQGKIIS

-708 GAETAGLVLDGLKR
+708 GAETAGLMLDGLKR
-722 YAMIGIVSYAIAVPA
+722 YAIIGIVSYAIAVPA
-737 AYYAVSR
+737 AHYAVSR
-744 WLENFVDHTGMSAW
+744 WLENFVEHTGLSAW
-758 IFILTFVLIMTLT
+758 TFILTFVVIMILT
-771 IAVAGFQYWSSAN
+771 IGVAGFQYWNSAN
-784 ADPAEALKKE
+784 ADPAEALRKE

>member
-1 MHLRLN
+1 
-7 NQLADKTK
+7 
-15 IMKNF
+15 MKNF

-27 SVAMVMNF
+27 SVAMIMNF
-35 AGLVM
+35 AGLVL
-40 ALTAFMVLMLQ
+40 ALTAFMVLMLEIS
-51 VRYQVNFDK
+51 YQVGFDK
-60 DHPTSG
+60 GHPTSG

-99 HIIAGTID
+99 HIIAGSID
-107 CPFIGETVF
+107 CPFIGETIF

-125 AFVFKSKANIIYPD
+125 AFVFKSKTNVIYPD
-139 FFEVFGTEFI
+139 FFKVFGTEFI
-149 EGSVGALNDLSQIAI
+149 EGSAEALNDLSQIAI
-164 PESLAKKLYGN
+164 PESLAKKLYGD
-175 ESAIGHILTH
+175 ESAIGHIMTH
-185 NEGYQFGAGRTK
+185 NEGYQFGEGRTK

-217 IYLNVGQLHEGNYG
+217 IYLHVGPLHEGNYG

-242 SSDSKELVEQNFND
+242 SSDNKELVEQNFND
-256 NYNYEDTDWLTD
+256 KYNYTDSEWLTD

-279 EDAGSA
+279 EDGGST
-285 IWKTGSRKQV
+285 IWKTGSRKQA

-334 GSSVAK
+334 GSSIGK
-340 LRSELILEAV
+340 LRGELILEAV
-350 LFSIAAFAVALG
+350 LFCFAAFSIALAV
-362 IVSPVSQWLV
+362 ISPVSRWLM
-372 SQGVSDM
+372 SQGISDM
-379 IFDFASQFPVMLIAG
+379 AFDFTSQFSLILITG
-394 LISIV
+394 SISIV

-410 YVTSLPTAFA
+410 YVTSLSTAFA

-427 SLAGRRFRTVMI
+427 SIAGRRFRTIMI

-454 TVYRQNEYMTGYD
+454 TVFRQNEYMTGYD
-467 TGFEKDRIAV
+467 AGFEKDRIAV
-477 VQISAEQYQFKSE
+477 VQISAEQYQSKSE

-519 TFTLELGGQQVRCF
+519 TFSLELGGRQVRCF
-533 SIYCSHNFL
+533 SIYCSYNFL
-542 DVMGIPVVD
+542 DVMGIPVID

-572 GGKIEITEG
+572 GGQIEITEG

-586 GQTGDVRINSLRND
+586 GQTGEVRINSLRNE
-600 TAPICYIYVPK
+600 TAPLCYIYVPK

-628 KTDMTEKINAI
+628 KTGVTEKISAI
-639 LAEMDPSYLFEV
+639 LSEMDPSYLFEV
-651 EFYDDVM
+651 EFYDEVM
-658 ERVYESEIKQGKIIS
+658 ERVYEPEIKQGKIIS

-708 GAETAGLVLDGLKR
+708 GAETAGLVLNGLKR
-722 YAMIGIVSYAIAVPA
+722 YMIIGTASFAIAVPA
-737 AYYAVSR
+737 AYFAVSR
-744 WLENFVDHTGMSAW
+744 WLERFVEHTGMSVW
-758 IFILTFVLIMTLT
+758 TFIFTFVTILTLTLI
-771 IAVAGFQYWSSAN
+771 IAGIQYWHSAD
-784 ADPAEALKKE
+784 ADPAKALKTE

>member
-1 MHLRLN
+1 
-7 NQLADKTK
+7 
-15 IMKNF
+15 MKNF

-35 AGLVM
+35 VGLVL

-51 VRYQVNFDK
+51 VGYQMDFDK
-60 DHPTSG
+60 EHPTSG

-84 IIPRGYADDIIGSSP
+84 IIPRGYADDVIKSSP
-99 HIIAGTID
+99 HIIAGSID

-116 NAIREDGMP
+116 NAILDNDSP
-125 AFVFKSKANIIYPD
+125 AFIFKSETNVIYPD
-139 FFEVFGTEFI
+139 FFKVFGTEFI
-149 EGSVGALNDLSQIAI
+149 EGSAEALNDLSQIAI

-175 ESAIGHILTH
+175 ESAIGHIMTH
-185 NEGYQFGAGRTK
+185 NEGYQFGEGRTK

-203 VYKDFPANSQIGNH
+203 VYKDFPENSQIGNH
-217 IYLNVGQLHEGNYG
+217 IYLHVGSLYEGNYG

-242 SSDSKELVEQNFND
+242 SSDNKELVEQNFND
-256 NYNYEDTDWLTD
+256 NYNYTDSEWLTD
-268 IELTPIEDIYF
+268 IELTPIEEIYF
-279 EDAGSA
+279 EDEGST
-285 IWKTGSRKQV
+285 IWKTGSKKQV

-334 GSSVAK
+334 GSSIGK
-340 LRSELILEAV
+340 LRGELILEAV
-350 LFSIAAFAVALG
+350 LFCFAAFSIALAV
-362 IVSPVSQWLV
+362 ISPVSRWLM
-372 SQGVSDM
+372 SQGISDM
-379 IFDFASQFPVMLIAG
+379 AFDFTSQFSLILITG
-394 LISIV
+394 SISIA

-427 SLAGRRFRTVMI
+427 SIAGRRFRTVMI
-439 TLQFAITFALMIFAL
+439 ALQFAITFALMIFAL

-477 VQISAEQYQFKSE
+477 VQISSEQYQFKSE

-519 TFTLELGGQQVRCF
+519 TFTLELGGEQVRCF

-542 DVMGIPVVD
+542 DVMGIPVID

-581 MGSII
+581 MGSVI
-586 GQTGDVRINSLRND
+586 GQTGNVRINSLRNE

-617 YTYIRLQDGYD
+617 YTYIRLQEGYD
-628 KTDMTEKINAI
+628 KTDVTEKISAI
-639 LAEMDPSYLFEV
+639 LYEMDPSYLFEV
-651 EFYDDVM
+651 EFYDEVM
-658 ERVYESEIKQGKIIS
+658 ERVYEYEIKQGKIIS
-673 IFSLLAAA
+673 IFSLLAAT

-692 LDVQYRRR
+692 IDVQYRRR

-708 GAETAGLVLDGLKR
+708 GAEIPRLVLDGLKR
-722 YAMIGIVSYAIAVPA
+722 YMVIGTISYIIAVPT
-737 AYYAVSR
+737 AYYSVNR
-744 WLENFVDHTGMSAW
+744 WLESFVEHNGMSAW
-758 IFILTFVLIMTLT
+758 TFILTFVVIMTLT
-771 IAVAGFQYWSSAN
+771 IAVAGFQYWSGAN
-784 ADPAEALKKE
+784 ADPAGALKKE

>member
-1 MHLRLN
+1 
-7 NQLADKTK
+7 
-15 IMKNF
+15 MKNF

-27 SVAMVMNF
+27 SIAMIMNF
-35 AGLVM
+35 AGLVL

-51 VRYQVNFDK
+51 ISYQVEFDK
-60 DHPTSG
+60 GHPTSG
-66 RIYRVDKVGAADD
+66 RIYRVDKIGAVDD

-116 NAIREDGMP
+116 NAILEDGMP
-125 AFVFKSKANIIYPD
+125 PFVFKSKTDVIYPD
-139 FFEVFGTEFI
+139 FFKVFGTKFI
-149 EGSVGALNDLSQIAI
+149 EGSAEALNDLSQIAI

-175 ESAIGHILTH
+175 ESAVGHILTH

-203 VYKDFPANSQIGNH
+203 VYKDFPANSQIGNQ
-217 IYLNVGQLHEGNYG
+217 IYLNVGSLHEGNYG

-242 SSDSKELVEQNFND
+242 SADNKELVEQNFND
-256 NYNYEDTDWLTD
+256 NYNYTDSDWLTD
-268 IELTPIEDIYF
+268 IELTPIEEIYF
-279 EDAGSA
+279 GDEGST

-295 WMLICISIL
+295 WILICISIL

-334 GSSVAK
+334 GSSIGK
-340 LRSELILEAV
+340 LRGDLMLEAV
-350 LFSIAAFAVALG
+350 LFSLAAFIVALG
-362 IVSPVSQWLV
+362 VMYPVSDWLV
-372 SQGVSDM
+372 ALGVSDM
-379 IFDFASQFPVMLIAG
+379 TFDFTSKLSLVLITG

-399 IGLVAGLYPSF
+399 IGLAAGVYPSF

-427 SLAGRRFRTVMI
+427 SVAGRRFRTVMI

-511 MGFSDSYS
+511 IGFSDSYS
-519 TFTLELGGQQVRCF
+519 TFTLELEGQQVRCF

-559 VGNAIMNQTLKDL
+559 VGNAIMNQRLKDL

-586 GQTGDVRINSLRND
+586 GQTSDVRINSLRNE

-617 YTYIRLQDGYD
+617 YVYIRLQNGYD
-628 KTDMTEKINAI
+628 KTGVTEKINAI
-639 LAEMDPSYLFEV
+639 LTEMDPSYLFGV
-651 EFYDDVM
+651 EYYEEVM
-658 ERVYESEIKQGKIIS
+658 ERVYESEIRQGKIIS

-708 GAETAGLVLDGLKR
+708 GAETAGLMLDGLKR
-722 YAMIGIVSYAIAVPA
+722 YAIIGIVSYAIAVPA
-737 AYYAVSR
+737 AHYAVSR
-744 WLENFVDHTGMSAW
+744 WLENFVEHTGLSAW
-758 IFILTFVLIMTLT
+758 TFILTFVVIMILT
-771 IAVAGFQYWSSAN
+771 IGVAGFQYWNSAN
-784 ADPAEALKKE
+784 ADPAEALRKE

>member
-1 MHLRLN
+1 
-7 NQLADKTK
+7 
-15 IMKNF
+15 MKNF

-27 SVAMVMNF
+27 SVAMIMNF
-35 AGLVM
+35 VGLVL

-51 VRYQVNFDK
+51 VGYQMDFDK
-60 DHPTSG
+60 NHPTSG

-99 HIIAGTID
+99 HIMAGSID

-116 NAIREDGMP
+116 NAILDNDSP
-125 AFVFKSKANIIYPD
+125 AFVFKSKTNVIYPD
-139 FFEVFGTEFI
+139 FFKVFGTEFI
-149 EGSVGALNDLSQIAI
+149 EGSAEALNDLSQIAI

-175 ESAIGHILTH
+175 ESAIGHIITH
-185 NEGYQFGAGRTK
+185 NEGYKFGKGRTK

-203 VYKDFPANSQIGNH
+203 VYKDFPENSQIGNH
-217 IYLNVGQLHEGNYG
+217 IYLNIGSLHEGNYG

-242 SSDSKELVEQNFND
+242 SPDNKELVEQNFND
-256 NYNYEDTDWLTD
+256 NYNYTDSEWLTD

-279 EDAGSA
+279 EDEGST

-334 GSSVAK
+334 GSSIGK
-340 LRSELILEAV
+340 LRGELILEAV
-350 LFSIAAFAVALG
+350 LFCFAAFAIALAV
-362 IVSPVSQWLV
+362 ISPVSRWLV
-372 SQGVSDM
+372 SQGMSDM
-379 IFDFASQFPVMLIAG
+379 AFDFSSQSSLILITG
-394 LISIV
+394 LISII

-427 SLAGRRFRTVMI
+427 STAGRRFRTVMI

-467 TGFEKDRIAV
+467 TGFQKDRIAV
-477 VQISAEQYQFKSE
+477 VQISSEQYQFKSE

-519 TFTLELGGQQVRCF
+519 TFTLELGGEQVRCF

-542 DVMGIPVVD
+542 DVMGIPVID

-581 MGSII
+581 MGSVI
-586 GQTGDVRINSLRND
+586 GQTGNVRINSLRNE

-617 YTYIRLQDGYD
+617 YTYIRLQEGYD
-628 KTDMTEKINAI
+628 KTDVTEKISAI
-639 LAEMDPSYLFEV
+639 LNEMDPSYLFEV
-651 EFYDDVM
+651 EFYDEVM

-692 LDVQYRRR
+692 IDVQYRRR

-708 GAETAGLVLDGLKR
+708 GAETPRLVLDGLKR
-722 YAMIGIVSYAIAVPA
+722 YMVIGTISYIIAVPT
-737 AYYAVSR
+737 AYYAVNR
-744 WLENFVDHTGMSAW
+744 WLESFVEHNGMSAW
-758 IFILTFVLIMTLT
+758 TFILTFVMIMVLT
-771 IAVAGFQYWSSAN
+771 IAVAGFQYWSGAN

>member
-1 MHLRLN
+1 
-7 NQLADKTK
+7 
-15 IMKNF
+15 MKNF

-27 SVAMVMNF
+27 SIAMIMNF
-35 AGLVM
+35 AGLVL

-51 VRYQVNFDK
+51 ISYQVEFDK
-60 DHPTSG
+60 GHPTSG
-66 RIYRVDKVGAADD
+66 RIYRVDKIGAVDD

-116 NAIREDGMP
+116 NSILEDGMP
-125 AFVFKSKANIIYPD
+125 PFVFKSKTDVIYPD
-139 FFEVFGTEFI
+139 FFKVFGTKFI
-149 EGSVGALNDLSQIAI
+149 EGSAEALNDLSQIAI
-164 PESLAKKLYGN
+164 PESRAKKLYGN

-185 NEGYQFGAGRTK
+185 NEGYKFGAGRTK

-217 IYLNVGQLHEGNYG
+217 IYLNVGSLHEGNYG

-242 SSDSKELVEQNFND
+242 SADNKELVEQNFND
-256 NYNYEDTDWLTD
+256 NYNYTDSDWLTD
-268 IELTPIEDIYF
+268 IELTPIEEIYF
-279 EDAGSA
+279 GDEGST

-295 WMLICISIL
+295 WILICISIL

-334 GSSVAK
+334 GSSIGK
-340 LRSELILEAV
+340 LRGELMLEAV
-350 LFSIAAFAVALG
+350 LFSLAAFIVALG
-362 IVSPVSQWLV
+362 VMYPVSDWLV
-372 SQGVSDM
+372 ALGVSDM
-379 IFDFASQFPVMLIAG
+379 TFDFTSKLSLVLITG

-399 IGLVAGLYPSF
+399 IGLAAGVYPSF

-427 SLAGRRFRTVMI
+427 SVAGRRFRTVMI

-454 TVYRQNEYMTGYD
+454 TVYKQNEYMTGYD
-467 TGFEKDRIAV
+467 TGFEKNRIAV
-477 VQISAEQYQFKSE
+477 VQISSEQYQFKSE

-519 TFTLELGGQQVRCF
+519 TFTLELEGQQVRCF

-559 VGNAIMNQTLKDL
+559 VGNAIMNQRLKDL

-586 GQTGDVRINSLRND
+586 GQTSDVRINSLRNE

-617 YTYIRLQDGYD
+617 YVYIRLQNGYD
-628 KTDMTEKINAI
+628 KTGVTEKINAI
-639 LAEMDPSYLFEV
+639 LTEMDPSYFFEV
-651 EFYDDVM
+651 EYYEEVM
-658 ERVYESEIKQGKIIS
+658 ERVYESEIRQGKIIS

-708 GAETAGLVLDGLKR
+708 GAETAGLMLDGLKR
-722 YAMIGIVSYAIAVPA
+722 YAIIGIVSYAIAVPA
-737 AYYAVSR
+737 AHYAVSR
-744 WLENFVDHTGMSAW
+744 WLENFVEHTGLSAW
-758 IFILTFVLIMTLT
+758 TFILTFVVIMILT
-771 IAVAGFQYWSSAN
+771 IGVAGFQYWNSAN
-784 ADPAEALKKE
+784 ADPAEALRKE

>member
-1 MHLRLN
+1 
-7 NQLADKTK
+7 
-15 IMKNF
+15 MKGF
-20 IAILRRY
+20 LAILRRY
-27 SVAMVMNF
+27 RLAMLMNF
-35 AGLVM
+35 AGLVL
-40 ALTAFMVLMLQ
+40 AFTAFMALMLQ
-51 VRYQVNFDK
+51 VGYQMDFDK
-60 DHPTSG
+60 EYPTSG
-66 RIYRVDKVGAADD
+66 RIYRVDKAGASDD

-99 HIIAGTID
+99 HILAGSID

-116 NAIREDGMP
+116 NAILEEGMP
-125 AFVFKSKANIIYPD
+125 TFVFKSKTNVIYPD
-139 FFEVFGTEFI
+139 FFEVFGTEFT
-149 EGSVGALNDLSQIAI
+149 EGSAEALNDLSQIAI

-175 ESAIGHILTH
+175 GSAIGHIMTH
-185 NEGYQFGAGRTK
+185 NEGYQFGAERTK
-197 EFSVGA
+197 EFRVGA
-203 VYKDFPANSQIGNH
+203 VYKDFPENSQIGNFV
-217 IYLNVGQLHEGNYG
+217 YLNVGSLHEGNYG

-242 SSDSKELVEQNFND
+242 SSESKELVEQNFND
-256 NYNYEDTDWLTD
+256 NYNYNDSEWLTD

-279 EDAGSA
+279 GDEGST
-285 IWKTGSRKQV
+285 IWKTGSKKQA

-304 VMLIGGI
+304 VLLIGGI

-334 GSSVAK
+334 GSSISR
-340 LRSELILEAV
+340 LRGELIFEAV
-350 LFSIAAFAVALG
+350 MFSIAAFIIALC
-362 IVSPVSQWLV
+362 IISPVSEWLV
-372 SQGVSDM
+372 AQGVSDM
-379 IFDFASQFPVMLIAG
+379 TFAFASQFPVVLTTGLTSIA
-394 LISIV
+394 
-399 IGLVAGLYPSF
+399 IGLAAGLYPSL

-427 SLAGRRFRTVMI
+427 SIAGRRFRTVMI

-477 VQISAEQYQFKSE
+477 VQISSEQYQFKSE

-519 TFTLELGGQQVRCF
+519 TFTLELQGQQVRCF

-572 GGKIEITEG
+572 GGKIENTEG

-586 GQTGDVRINSLRND
+586 GQTGDVSINSLRNE

-617 YTYIRLQDGYD
+617 YVYIRLQEGYD
-628 KTDMTEKINAI
+628 RADVTGKISAI
-639 LAEMDPSYLFEV
+639 LDEMDPSYLFEV
-651 EFYDDVM
+651 EYYNEVM

-737 AYYAVSR
+737 AYYTVCR
-744 WLENFVDHTGMSAW
+744 WLEGFVEHTGVSAW
-758 IFILTFVLIMTLT
+758 IFILTFVMIMTLT

>member
-1 MHLRLN
+1 
-7 NQLADKTK
+7 
-15 IMKNF
+15 MKSF
-20 IAILRRY
+20 ISILRRY

-35 AGLVM
+35 VGLVLT
-40 ALTAFMVLMLQ
+40 LTAFMVLMLQ
-51 VRYQVNFDK
+51 VGYQMDFDK
-60 DHPTSG
+60 EHPTSG

-84 IIPRGYADDIIGSSP
+84 IIPRGYADDVIKSSP
-99 HIIAGTID
+99 HIIAGSID

-116 NAIREDGMP
+116 NAIRDDDSP
-125 AFVFKSKANIIYPD
+125 AFVFKSKTNVIYPD
-139 FFEVFGTEFI
+139 FFKVFGTEFV
-149 EGSVGALNDLSQIAI
+149 EGNAEVLDDLSQIAI

-175 ESAIGHILTH
+175 ESAIGHIMTH
-185 NEGYQFGAGRTK
+185 NEGYQFGEGRTK

-203 VYKDFPANSQIGNH
+203 VYKDFPENSQIGNH
-217 IYLNVGQLHEGNYG
+217 IYLHVGSLHEGNYG

-242 SSDSKELVEQNFND
+242 SSDNKELVEQNFND
-256 NYNYEDTDWLTD
+256 NYNYTDSEWLTD

-279 EDAGSA
+279 EDEGST
-285 IWKTGSRKQV
+285 IWKTGSKKQA

-334 GSSVAK
+334 GSSIGK
-340 LRSELILEAV
+340 LRGELILEAV
-350 LFSIAAFAVALG
+350 LFCFAAFSIALAV
-362 IVSPVSQWLV
+362 ISPVSRWLM
-372 SQGVSDM
+372 SQGISDM
-379 IFDFASQFPVMLIAG
+379 AFDFTSQFSLILITG
-394 LISIV
+394 SISIV

-427 SLAGRRFRTVMI
+427 SIAGRRFRTVMI
-439 TLQFAITFALMIFAL
+439 ALQFAITFALMIFAL

-467 TGFEKDRIAV
+467 TGFEKDRVAV
-477 VQISAEQYQFKSE
+477 VQISSEQYQFKSE

-519 TFTLELGGQQVRCF
+519 TFTLELGGEQVRCF

-542 DVMGIPVVD
+542 DVMGIPVID

-581 MGSII
+581 MGSVI
-586 GQTGDVRINSLRND
+586 GQTGNVRINSLRNE

-617 YTYIRLQDGYD
+617 YTYIRLQEGYD
-628 KTDMTEKINAI
+628 KTGVAEKISAI
-639 LAEMDPSYLFEV
+639 LYEMDPSYLFEV
-651 EFYDDVM
+651 EFYDEVM
-658 ERVYESEIKQGKIIS
+658 ERVYEYEIKQGKIIS

-692 LDVQYRRR
+692 IDVQYRRR

-708 GAETAGLVLDGLKR
+708 GAEIPRLVLDGLKR
-722 YAMIGIVSYAIAVPA
+722 YMVIGIVSYAIAVPV

-744 WLENFVDHTGMSAW
+744 WLENFVEHTDMSVW
-758 IFILTFVLIMTLT
+758 TYILTFVMIMTLT
-771 IAVAGFQYWSSAN
+771 IVVAGFQYWHSAN
-784 ADPAEALKKE
+784 TEPAEALKKE

>member
-1 MHLRLN
+1 
-7 NQLADKTK
+7 
-15 IMKNF
+15 MKNF

-27 SVAMVMNF
+27 SIAMIMNF
-35 AGLVM
+35 AGLVL

-51 VRYQVNFDK
+51 ISYQVEFDK
-60 DHPTSG
+60 GHPTSG
-66 RIYRVDKVGAADD
+66 RIYRVDKIGAVDD

-116 NAIREDGMP
+116 NAILEDGMP
-125 AFVFKSKANIIYPD
+125 PFVFKSKTDVIYPD
-139 FFEVFGTEFI
+139 FFKVFGTKFI
-149 EGSVGALNDLSQIAI
+149 EGSAEALNDLSQIAI

-217 IYLNVGQLHEGNYG
+217 IYLNVGSLHEGNYG

-242 SSDSKELVEQNFND
+242 SADNKELVEQNFND
-256 NYNYEDTDWLTD
+256 NYNYTDSDWLTD
-268 IELTPIEDIYF
+268 IELTPIEEIYF
-279 EDAGSA
+279 GDEGST

-295 WMLICISIL
+295 WILICISIL

-334 GSSVAK
+334 GSSIGK
-340 LRSELILEAV
+340 LRGELMLEAV
-350 LFSIAAFAVALG
+350 LFSLAAFIVALG
-362 IVSPVSQWLV
+362 VMYPVSDWLV
-372 SQGVSDM
+372 ALGVSDM
-379 IFDFASQFPVMLIAG
+379 TFDFTSKLSLVLITG

-399 IGLVAGLYPSF
+399 IGLAAGVYPSF

-427 SLAGRRFRTVMI
+427 SVAGRRFRTVMI
-439 TLQFAITFALMIFAL
+439 TLQFAIAFALMIFAL
-454 TVYRQNEYMTGYD
+454 TVYRQNKYMTGYD

-519 TFTLELGGQQVRCF
+519 TFTLELEGQQVRCF

-559 VGNAIMNQTLKDL
+559 VGNAIMNQRLKDL

-586 GQTGDVRINSLRND
+586 GQTSDVRINSLRNE

-617 YTYIRLQDGYD
+617 YVYIRLQNGYD
-628 KTDMTEKINAI
+628 KTGVTEKINAI
-639 LAEMDPSYLFEV
+639 LTEMDPSYLFEV
-651 EFYDDVM
+651 EYYEEVM
-658 ERVYESEIKQGKIIS
+658 ERVYESEIRQGKIIS

-708 GAETAGLVLDGLKR
+708 GAETAGLMLDGLKR
-722 YAMIGIVSYAIAVPA
+722 YAIIGIVSYAIAVPA
-737 AYYAVSR
+737 AHYAVSR
-744 WLENFVDHTGMSAW
+744 WLENFVEHTGLSAW
-758 IFILTFVLIMTLT
+758 TFILTFVVIMILT
-771 IAVAGFQYWSSAN
+771 IGVAGFQYWNSAN
-784 ADPAEALKKE
+784 ADPAEALRKE

>member
-1 MHLRLN
+1 
-7 NQLADKTK
+7 
-15 IMKNF
+15 MKNF

-35 AGLVM
+35 VGLVL
-40 ALTAFMVLMLQ
+40 ALTAFLVLMLQ
-51 VRYQVNFDK
+51 VGYQMNFDK
-60 DHPTSG
+60 NHPTSG

-84 IIPRGYADDIIGSSP
+84 IIPRGYADDIISSSP
-99 HIIAGTID
+99 HIVAGSID

-116 NAIREDGMP
+116 NAILDNDSP
-125 AFVFKSKANIIYPD
+125 AFVFKSKANVIYPD
-139 FFEVFGTEFI
+139 FFKVFGTEFI
-149 EGSVGALNDLSQIAI
+149 EGSAEALDDLSQIAI

-203 VYKDFPANSQIGNH
+203 VYKDFPENSQIGNH
-217 IYLNVGQLHEGNYG
+217 IYLHVGSLHEGNYG

-242 SSDSKELVEQNFND
+242 SSDNKELVEQNFND
-256 NYNYEDTDWLTD
+256 NYNYTDSEWLTD
-268 IELTPIEDIYF
+268 IELTPIEEIYF
-279 EDAGSA
+279 EDEGST
-285 IWKTGSRKQV
+285 IWKTGSKKQA

-334 GSSVAK
+334 GSSIGK
-340 LRSELILEAV
+340 LRGELILEAV
-350 LFSIAAFAVALG
+350 LFCFAAFSIALAV
-362 IVSPVSQWLV
+362 ISPVSRWLM
-372 SQGVSDM
+372 SQGISDM
-379 IFDFASQFPVMLIAG
+379 AFDFTSQFSLILITG
-394 LISIV
+394 SISIV

-427 SLAGRRFRTVMI
+427 SIAGRRFRTVMI
-439 TLQFAITFALMIFAL
+439 ALQFAITFALMIFAL
-454 TVYRQNEYMTGYD
+454 TVYRQNEYMTGYY

-477 VQISAEQYQFKSE
+477 VQISSEQYQFKSE

-519 TFTLELGGQQVRCF
+519 TFTLELGGEQVRCF

-542 DVMGIPVVD
+542 DVMGIPVID

-559 VGNAIMNQTLKDL
+559 VGNAIMNQTLKNL

-581 MGSII
+581 MGSVI
-586 GQTGDVRINSLRND
+586 GQTGNVRVNSLRNE

-617 YTYIRLQDGYD
+617 YMYIRLQEGYD
-628 KTDMTEKINAI
+628 KTDVTEKISAI
-639 LAEMDPSYLFEV
+639 LSEMDPSYLFEV
-651 EFYDDVM
+651 EFYDEVM

-708 GAETAGLVLDGLKR
+708 GAETPRLVLDGLMR
-722 YAMIGIVSYAIAVPA
+722 YVVIGIISYIIAVPT
-737 AYYAVSR
+737 AYYAVNR
-744 WLENFVDHTGMSAW
+744 WLESFAEHNGMSAW
-758 IFILTFVLIMTLT
+758 TFILTFVVIMTLT
-771 IAVAGFQYWSSAN
+771 IAVAGFQYWSGAN
-784 ADPAEALKKE
+784 TDPAEALKKE

>member
-1 MHLRLN
+1 
-7 NQLADKTK
+7 
-15 IMKNF
+15 MKNF

-35 AGLVM
+35 VGLVL

-51 VRYQVNFDK
+51 VGYQMDFDK
-60 DHPTSG
+60 EHPTSG

-84 IIPRGYADDIIGSSP
+84 IIPRGYADDVIKSSP
-99 HIIAGTID
+99 HIIAGSID

-116 NAIREDGMP
+116 NAILDNDSP
-125 AFVFKSKANIIYPD
+125 AFIFKSETNVIYPD
-139 FFEVFGTEFI
+139 FFKVFGTEFI
-149 EGSVGALNDLSQIAI
+149 EGSAEALNDLSQIAI

-175 ESAIGHILTH
+175 ESAIGHIMTH
-185 NEGYQFGAGRTK
+185 NEGYQFGEGRTK

-203 VYKDFPANSQIGNH
+203 VYKDFPENSQIGNH
-217 IYLNVGQLHEGNYG
+217 IYLHVGSLHEGNYG

-242 SSDSKELVEQNFND
+242 SSDNKELVEQNFND
-256 NYNYEDTDWLTD
+256 NYNYTDSDWLTD

-279 EDAGSA
+279 EDEGST
-285 IWKTGSRKQV
+285 IWKTGSKKQA

-334 GSSVAK
+334 GSSIGK
-340 LRSELILEAV
+340 LRGELILEAV
-350 LFSIAAFAVALG
+350 LFCFAAFSIALAV
-362 IVSPVSQWLV
+362 ISPVSRWLM
-372 SQGVSDM
+372 SQGISDM
-379 IFDFASQFPVMLIAG
+379 AFDFTSQFSLILITG
-394 LISIV
+394 SISIV

-427 SLAGRRFRTVMI
+427 SIAGRRFRTVMI
-439 TLQFAITFALMIFAL
+439 ALQFAITFALMIFAL

-477 VQISAEQYQFKSE
+477 VQISSEQYQFKSE

-519 TFTLELGGQQVRCF
+519 TFTLELGGEQVRCF

-542 DVMGIPVVD
+542 DVMGIPVID

-581 MGSII
+581 MGSVI
-586 GQTGDVRINSLRND
+586 GQTGNVRINSLRNE

-617 YTYIRLQDGYD
+617 YTYIRLQEGYD
-628 KTDMTEKINAI
+628 KTDVTEKISAI
-639 LAEMDPSYLFEV
+639 LYEMDPSYLFEV
-651 EFYDDVM
+651 EFYDEVM
-658 ERVYESEIKQGKIIS
+658 ESVYESEIKQGKIIS

-708 GAETAGLVLDGLKR
+708 GAETPRLVLDGLKR
-722 YAMIGIVSYAIAVPA
+722 YMVIGIISYIIAVPT
-737 AYYAVSR
+737 AYNAVNR
-744 WLENFVDHTGMSAW
+744 WLESFVEHNGMSAW
-758 IFILTFVLIMTLT
+758 TFILTFVVIMTLT
-771 IAVAGFQYWSSAN
+771 IAVAGFQYWSGAN
-784 ADPAEALKKE
+784 ADPAGALKKE

>member
-1 MHLRLN
+1 
-7 NQLADKTK
+7 
-15 IMKNF
+15 MKNF

-35 AGLVM
+35 VGLVL
-40 ALTAFMVLMLQ
+40 ALTAFIVLMLQ
-51 VRYQVNFDK
+51 VGYQMDFDK
-60 DHPTSG
+60 EHPTSG

-84 IIPRGYADDIIGSSP
+84 IIPRGYADDVIKSSP
-99 HIIAGTID
+99 HIIAGSID

-116 NAIREDGMP
+116 NAILDNDSP
-125 AFVFKSKANIIYPD
+125 AFIFKSETNVIYPD
-139 FFEVFGTEFI
+139 FFKVFGTEFI
-149 EGSVGALNDLSQIAI
+149 EGSAEALNDLSQIAI

-175 ESAIGHILTH
+175 ESAIGHIMTH
-185 NEGYQFGAGRTK
+185 NEGYQFGEGRTK

-203 VYKDFPANSQIGNH
+203 VYKDFPENSQIGNH
-217 IYLNVGQLHEGNYG
+217 IYLHVGSLHEGNYG

-242 SSDSKELVEQNFND
+242 SSDNKELVEQNFND
-256 NYNYEDTDWLTD
+256 KYNYTDSEWLTD
-268 IELTPIEDIYF
+268 IELTPIEEIYF
-279 EDAGSA
+279 EDEGGT
-285 IWKTGSRKQV
+285 IWKTGSKKQA

-334 GSSVAK
+334 GSSIGK
-340 LRSELILEAV
+340 LRGELILEAV
-350 LFSIAAFAVALG
+350 LFCFAAFSIALAV
-362 IVSPVSQWLV
+362 ISPVSRWLM
-372 SQGVSDM
+372 SQGISDM
-379 IFDFASQFPVMLIAG
+379 AFDFTSQFSLILITG
-394 LISIV
+394 SISIV

-427 SLAGRRFRTVMI
+427 SIAGRRFRTVMI
-439 TLQFAITFALMIFAL
+439 ALQFAITFALMIFAL

-477 VQISAEQYQFKSE
+477 VQISSEQYQFKSE

-519 TFTLELGGQQVRCF
+519 TFTLELGGEQVRCF

-542 DVMGIPVVD
+542 DVMGIPVID

-581 MGSII
+581 IGSVI
-586 GQTGDVRINSLRND
+586 GQTGNVRINSLRNE

-617 YTYIRLQDGYD
+617 YTYIRLQEGYE
-628 KTDMTEKINAI
+628 KTDVTEKISAI
-639 LAEMDPSYLFEV
+639 LYEMDPSYLFEV
-651 EFYDDVM
+651 EFYDEVM

-722 YAMIGIVSYAIAVPA
+722 YVIIGIVSYVIAVPT

-744 WLENFVDHTGMSAW
+744 WLESFVEHTGMSVW
-758 IFILTFVLIMTLT
+758 TYILTFVMIMTLT
-771 IAVAGFQYWSSAN
+771 IVVAGFQYWHSAN
-784 ADPAEALKKE
+784 TDPAEALKTE

>member
-1 MHLRLN
+1 
-7 NQLADKTK
+7 
-15 IMKNF
+15 MKNF

-27 SVAMVMNF
+27 SVAMIMNF
-35 AGLVM
+35 VGLVL

-51 VRYQVNFDK
+51 VGYQMDFDK
-60 DHPTSG
+60 EHLTSG
-66 RIYRVDKVGAADD
+66 RIYRVDKVGATDD

-84 IIPRGYADDIIGSSP
+84 IIPRGYADDIIKSSP
-99 HIIAGTID
+99 HIIAGSVD
-107 CPFIGETVF
+107 CPFIGETVY
-116 NAIREDGMP
+116 NAILDDGRP
-125 AFVFKSKANIIYPD
+125 AFVFKSKTNVIYPD
-139 FFEVFGTEFI
+139 FFKVFGTEFT
-149 EGSVGALNDLSQIAI
+149 EGSAEALNDLSQIAI
-164 PESLAKKLYGN
+164 PESLAKKLYGDGP
-175 ESAIGHILTH
+175 ALGHIMTH
-185 NEGYQFGAGRTK
+185 NEGYQFGEGRTK

-203 VYKDFPANSQIGNH
+203 VYKDFPENSQIGNH
-217 IYLNVGQLHEGNYG
+217 IYLNVGSLHEGNYG

-242 SSDSKELVEQNFND
+242 SSDNKELVEQNFND
-256 NYNYEDTDWLTD
+256 NYNYTNSDWLTD

-279 EDAGSA
+279 EDEGSS
-285 IWKTGSRKQV
+285 IWKTGSRKQA

-311 NYATFFTSLAPMR
+311 NYATFFTSLAPVR

-334 GSSVAK
+334 GSSIGR
-340 LRSELILEAV
+340 LRGELILESV
-350 LFSIAAFAVALG
+350 LFSVAAFAIALVA
-362 IVSPVSQWLV
+362 ISPVSKWLV

-379 IFDFASQFPVMLIAG
+379 AFNFASQFSLILITAF
-394 LISIV
+394 ISII
-399 IGLVAGLYPSF
+399 IGLVAGIYPSF
-410 YVTSLPTAFA
+410 YVTSLPTSFA

-427 SLAGRRFRTVMI
+427 SIAGRRFRTIMI

-454 TVYRQNEYMTGYD
+454 TVYRQNEYMIGYD
-467 TGFEKDRIAV
+467 TGFEKERIAV
-477 VQISAEQYQFKSE
+477 VQISAEQYQYKSE

-511 MGFSDSYS
+511 MGFSDNYS
-519 TFTLELGGQQVRCF
+519 TFSLEMGGEQVRCF

-559 VGNAIMNQTLKDL
+559 VGNAIMNQTMKDL

-586 GQTGDVRINSLRND
+586 GQTGNVRINSLRNK

-617 YTYIRLQDGYD
+617 YTYIRLHNGYN
-628 KTDMTEKINAI
+628 KTDVTEKISAI
-639 LAEMDPSYLFEV
+639 LSEMDPSYLFEV
-651 EFYDDVM
+651 EFYDEVM
-658 ERVYESEIKQGKIIS
+658 ERVYKSEIKQGKIIS

-692 LDVQYRRR
+692 LDVQYKRR

-708 GAETAGLVLDGLKR
+708 GAETAGLVIDGLKR
-722 YAMIGIVSYAIAVPA
+722 FAMVGVVSYAIAVPV

-744 WLENFVDHTGMSAW
+744 WLQSFVENTGILVW
-758 IFILTFVLIMTLT
+758 IFILTFVVIMTLT

-784 ADPAEALKKE
+784 ANPAEALRKE

>member
-1 MHLRLN
+1 MN
-7 NQLADKTK
+7 
-15 IMKNF
+15 NF

-27 SVAMVMNF
+27 SVAMIMNF
-35 AGLVM
+35 VGLVL

-51 VRYQVNFDK
+51 VGYQMDFDK
-60 DHPTSG
+60 NHPTSG

-84 IIPRGYADDIIGSSP
+84 IIPRGYADDIIKSSP
-99 HIIAGTID
+99 HIVAGSID

-116 NAIREDGMP
+116 NAILDDDRP
-125 AFVFKSKANIIYPD
+125 AFVFSSKTNVIYPD
-139 FFEVFGTEFI
+139 FFKVFGTEFI
-149 EGSVGALNDLSQIAI
+149 EGSAEALNDLSQIAI
-164 PESLAKKLYGN
+164 PESLAKKLYG
-175 ESAIGHILTH
+175 EGPALGHIMTH
-185 NEGYQFGAGRTK
+185 NEGYQFGEGRTK

-203 VYKDFPANSQIGNH
+203 VYKDFPANSQIGNY
-217 IYLNVGQLHEGNYG
+217 IYLNVGSLHEGNYG

-242 SSDSKELVEQNFND
+242 SPDNKELVEQNFNES
-256 NYNYEDTDWLTD
+256 YNYTDSDWLTD

-279 EDAGSA
+279 EDEGGA
-285 IWKTGSRKQV
+285 IWKTGSRKQA

-334 GSSVAK
+334 GSSIGK
-340 LRSELILEAV
+340 LRGELILEAI
-350 LFSIAAFAVALG
+350 LFCFAAFAVALAA
-362 IVSPVSQWLV
+362 ISPVSKWLV

-379 IFDFASQFPVMLIAG
+379 AFDFVSQFSLILITG
-394 LISIV
+394 SISII

-427 SLAGRRFRTVMI
+427 STAGRRFRTIMI

-467 TGFEKDRIAV
+467 TGFQKDRIAV
-477 VQISAEQYQFKSE
+477 VQISSEQYQSKSE

-519 TFTLELGGQQVRCF
+519 TFTLELGGEQVRCF

-542 DVMGIPVVD
+542 DVMGIPVID
-551 GRNFLVSD
+551 GRNFLMSD

-581 MGSII
+581 MGSVI
-586 GQTGDVRINSLRND
+586 GQTGNVRVNSLRNE

-617 YTYIRLQDGYD
+617 YTYIRLQEGYD
-628 KTDMTEKINAI
+628 KTDVTQKISAI
-639 LAEMDPSYLFEV
+639 LNEMDPSYLFEV
-651 EFYDDVM
+651 EFYDEVM
-658 ERVYESEIKQGKIIS
+658 ERVYEYEIKQGKIIS

-692 LDVQYRRR
+692 IDVQYRRR

-708 GAETAGLVLDGLKR
+708 GAETPRLVLDGLKR
-722 YAMIGIVSYAIAVPA
+722 YMVIGTISYIIAVPT
-737 AYYAVSR
+737 AYYAVNR
-744 WLENFVDHTGMSAW
+744 WLESFVEHIGISVW
-758 IFILTFVLIMTLT
+758 IFILTFVVIMTLT

>member
-1 MHLRLN
+1 
-7 NQLADKTK
+7 
-15 IMKNF
+15 MKNF
-20 IAILRRY
+20 LAILRRY
-27 SVAMVMNF
+27 SIAMIMNF
-35 AGLVM
+35 AGLVL

-51 VRYQVNFDK
+51 ISYQVEFDK
-60 DHPTSG
+60 GHPTSG
-66 RIYRVDKVGAADD
+66 RIYRVDKIGAVDD

-116 NAIREDGMP
+116 NSILEDGMP
-125 AFVFKSKANIIYPD
+125 PFVFKSKTDVIYPD
-139 FFEVFGTEFI
+139 FFKVFGTKFI
-149 EGSVGALNDLSQIAI
+149 EGSAEALNDLSQIAI

-185 NEGYQFGAGRTK
+185 NEGYKFGAGRTK

-217 IYLNVGQLHEGNYG
+217 IYLNVGSLHEGNYG

-242 SSDSKELVEQNFND
+242 SADNKELVEQNFND
-256 NYNYEDTDWLTD
+256 NYNYTDSDWLTD
-268 IELTPIEDIYF
+268 IELTPIEEIYF
-279 EDAGSA
+279 GDEGST

-295 WMLICISIL
+295 WILICISIL

-334 GSSVAK
+334 GSSIGK
-340 LRSELILEAV
+340 LRGELMLEAV
-350 LFSIAAFAVALG
+350 LFSLAAFIVALG
-362 IVSPVSQWLV
+362 VMYPVSDWLV
-372 SQGVSDM
+372 ALGVSDM
-379 IFDFASQFPVMLIAG
+379 TFDFTSKLSLVLITG

-399 IGLVAGLYPSF
+399 IGLAAGVYPSF

-427 SLAGRRFRTVMI
+427 SVAGRRFRTVMI

-519 TFTLELGGQQVRCF
+519 TFTLELEGQQVRCF

-559 VGNAIMNQTLKDL
+559 VGNAIMNQRLKDL

-586 GQTGDVRINSLRND
+586 GQTSDVRINSLRNE
-600 TAPICYIYVPK
+600 TVPICYIYVPK

-617 YTYIRLQDGYD
+617 YVYIRLQNGYD
-628 KTDMTEKINAI
+628 KTGVTEKINAI
-639 LAEMDPSYLFEV
+639 LTEMDPSYFFEV
-651 EFYDDVM
+651 EYYEEVM
-658 ERVYESEIKQGKIIS
+658 ERVYESEIRQGKIIS

-708 GAETAGLVLDGLKR
+708 GAETAGLMLDGLKR
-722 YAMIGIVSYAIAVPA
+722 YAIIGIVSYAIAVPA
-737 AYYAVSR
+737 AHYAVSR
-744 WLENFVDHTGMSAW
+744 WLENFVEHTGLSAW
-758 IFILTFVLIMTLT
+758 TFILTFVVIMILT
-771 IAVAGFQYWSSAN
+771 IGVAGFQYWNSAN
-784 ADPAEALKKE
+784 ADPAEALRKE

>member
-1 MHLRLN
+1 
-7 NQLADKTK
+7 
-15 IMKNF
+15 MKNF

-35 AGLVM
+35 VGLVL
-40 ALTAFMVLMLQ
+40 ALTAFLVLMLQ
-51 VRYQVNFDK
+51 VGYQMNFDK
-60 DHPTSG
+60 NHPTSG

-84 IIPRGYADDIIGSSP
+84 IIPRGYADDIISSSP
-99 HIIAGTID
+99 HIVAGSID

-116 NAIREDGMP
+116 NAILDNDSP
-125 AFVFKSKANIIYPD
+125 AFVFKSKANVIYPD
-139 FFEVFGTEFI
+139 FFKVFGTEFI
-149 EGSVGALNDLSQIAI
+149 EGSAEALDDLSQIAI

-203 VYKDFPANSQIGNH
+203 VYKDFPENSQIGNH
-217 IYLNVGQLHEGNYG
+217 IYLHVGSLHEGNYG

-242 SSDSKELVEQNFND
+242 SSDNKELVEQNFNES
-256 NYNYEDTDWLTD
+256 YNYTDSDWLTD

-279 EDAGSA
+279 EDEGST
-285 IWKTGSRKQV
+285 IWKTGSRKQA

-334 GSSVAK
+334 GSSIGK
-340 LRSELILEAV
+340 LRGELILEAV
-350 LFSIAAFAVALG
+350 LFCFAAFSIALAV
-362 IVSPVSQWLV
+362 ISPVSRWLM
-372 SQGVSDM
+372 SQGISDM
-379 IFDFASQFPVMLIAG
+379 AFDFASQFSLI
-394 LISIV
+394 LITGSVSII
-399 IGLVAGLYPSF
+399 IGLVSGLYPSF

-427 SLAGRRFRTVMI
+427 SIAGRRFRTVMI

-467 TGFEKDRIAV
+467 TGFQKDRIAV

-519 TFTLELGGQQVRCF
+519 TFTLELGGEQVRCF

-542 DVMGIPVVD
+542 DVMGIPVID

-581 MGSII
+581 MGSVI
-586 GQTGDVRINSLRND
+586 GQTGNVRVNSLRNE

-617 YTYIRLQDGYD
+617 YMYIRLQEGYD
-628 KTDMTEKINAI
+628 KTDVTEKISAI
-639 LAEMDPSYLFEV
+639 LSEMDPSYLFEV
-651 EFYDDVM
+651 EFYDEVM
-658 ERVYESEIKQGKIIS
+658 EKVYESEIKQGKIIS

-692 LDVQYRRR
+692 IDVQYRRR

-708 GAETAGLVLDGLKR
+708 GAETPRLVLDGLKR
-722 YAMIGIVSYAIAVPA
+722 YMVIGTISYIIAVPT
-737 AYYAVSR
+737 AYYAVNR
-744 WLENFVDHTGMSAW
+744 WLESFVEHTGISVW
-758 IFILTFVLIMTLT
+758 IFILTFVMIMVLT
-771 IAVAGFQYWSSAN
+771 IAVAGFQYWSGAN

>member
-1 MHLRLN
+1 
-7 NQLADKTK
+7 
-15 IMKNF
+15 MKNF

-27 SVAMVMNF
+27 SIAMIMNF
-35 AGLVM
+35 AGLVL

-51 VRYQVNFDK
+51 ISYQVEFDK
-60 DHPTSG
+60 GHPTSG
-66 RIYRVDKVGAADD
+66 RIYRVDKIGAVDD

-116 NAIREDGMP
+116 NAILEDGMP
-125 AFVFKSKANIIYPD
+125 PFVFKSKTDVIYPD
-139 FFEVFGTEFI
+139 FFKVFGTKFI
-149 EGSVGALNDLSQIAI
+149 EGSAEALNDLSQIAI

-217 IYLNVGQLHEGNYG
+217 IYLNVGSLHEGNYG

-242 SSDSKELVEQNFND
+242 SADNKELVEQNFND
-256 NYNYEDTDWLTD
+256 NYNYTDSDWLTD
-268 IELTPIEDIYF
+268 IELTPIEEIYF
-279 EDAGSA
+279 GDEGST

-295 WMLICISIL
+295 WILICISIL

-334 GSSVAK
+334 GSSIGK
-340 LRSELILEAV
+340 LRRELMLEAV
-350 LFSIAAFAVALG
+350 LFSLAAFIVALG
-362 IVSPVSQWLV
+362 VMYPVSDWLV
-372 SQGVSDM
+372 ALGVSDM
-379 IFDFASQFPVMLIAG
+379 TFDFTSKLSLVLITG

-399 IGLVAGLYPSF
+399 IGLAAGVYPSF

-427 SLAGRRFRTVMI
+427 SVAGRRFRTVMI

-467 TGFEKDRIAV
+467 TGFEKERIAV
-477 VQISAEQYQFKSE
+477 IQISAEQYQFKSE
-490 WLQERLCSLP
+490 WLQDRLCSLP

-519 TFTLELGGQQVRCF
+519 TFTLELGGEQVRCF

-542 DVMGIPVVD
+542 DVMGIPVID

-559 VGNAIMNQTLKDL
+559 VGNAIMNQTLKEL

-586 GQTGDVRINSLRND
+586 GQTGNVRINSLRNE

-617 YTYIRLQDGYD
+617 YTYIRLHEGYD
-628 KTDMTEKINAI
+628 KTDATEKISAI
-639 LAEMDPSYLFEV
+639 LSEMDPSYLFEV
-651 EFYDDVM
+651 EFYDEVM
-658 ERVYESEIKQGKIIS
+658 DRVYESEIKQGKIIS

-708 GAETAGLVLDGLKR
+708 GAETVGLVIDGLKR
-722 YAMIGIVSYAIAVPA
+722 YVTIGVASYVIAVPV
-737 AYYAVSR
+737 AYYAVNR
-744 WLENFVDHTGMSAW
+744 WLESFAEHNGMAAW
-758 IFILTFVLIMTLT
+758 IFILTFVVIMVLT

-784 ADPAEALKKE
+784 ADPADALKKE

>member
-1 MHLRLN
+1 
-7 NQLADKTK
+7 
-15 IMKNF
+15 MKNF

-27 SVAMVMNF
+27 SIAMIMNF
-35 AGLVM
+35 AGLVL

-51 VRYQVNFDK
+51 ISYQVEFDK
-60 DHPTSG
+60 GHPTSG
-66 RIYRVDKVGAADD
+66 RIYRVDKIGAVDD

-116 NAIREDGMP
+116 NSILEDGMP
-125 AFVFKSKANIIYPD
+125 PFVFKSKTDVIYPD
-139 FFEVFGTEFI
+139 FFKVFGTKFI
-149 EGSVGALNDLSQIAI
+149 EGSAEALNDLSQIAI

-217 IYLNVGQLHEGNYG
+217 IYLNVGSLHEGNYG

-242 SSDSKELVEQNFND
+242 SADNKELVEQNFND
-256 NYNYEDTDWLTD
+256 NYNYTDSDWLTD
-268 IELTPIEDIYF
+268 IELTPIEEIYF
-279 EDAGSA
+279 GDEGST

-295 WMLICISIL
+295 WILICISIL
-304 VMLIGGI
+304 LMLIGGI

-334 GSSVAK
+334 GSSIGK
-340 LRSELILEAV
+340 LRGELMLEAV
-350 LFSIAAFAVALG
+350 LFSLAAFIVALG
-362 IVSPVSQWLV
+362 VMYPVSDWLV
-372 SQGVSDM
+372 ALGVSDM
-379 IFDFASQFPVMLIAG
+379 TFDFTSKLSLVLITG

-399 IGLVAGLYPSF
+399 IGLAAGVYPSF
-410 YVTSLPTAFA
+410 YVTSLPTALA

-427 SLAGRRFRTVMI
+427 SVAGRRFRTVMI

-519 TFTLELGGQQVRCF
+519 TFTLELEGQQVRCF

-559 VGNAIMNQTLKDL
+559 VGNAIMNQRLKDL

-586 GQTGDVRINSLRND
+586 GQTSDVRINSLRNE

-617 YTYIRLQDGYD
+617 YVYIRLQNGYD
-628 KTDMTEKINAI
+628 KTGVTEKINAI
-639 LAEMDPSYLFEV
+639 LTEMDPSYFFEV
-651 EFYDDVM
+651 EYYEEVM
-658 ERVYESEIKQGKIIS
+658 ERVYESEIRQGKIIS

-708 GAETAGLVLDGLKR
+708 GAETAGLMLDGLKR
-722 YAMIGIVSYAIAVPA
+722 YAIIGIVSYAIAVPA
-737 AYYAVSR
+737 AHYAVSR
-744 WLENFVDHTGMSAW
+744 WLENFVEHTGLSAW
-758 IFILTFVLIMTLT
+758 TFILTFVVIMILT
-771 IAVAGFQYWSSAN
+771 IGVAGFQYWNSAN
-784 ADPAEALKKE
+784 ADPAEALRKE

>member
-1 MHLRLN
+1 
-7 NQLADKTK
+7 
-15 IMKNF
+15 MKNF

-35 AGLVM
+35 VGLVL

-51 VRYQVNFDK
+51 VGYQMDFDK
-60 DHPTSG
+60 KHPTSG

-99 HIIAGTID
+99 HIMAGSID

-116 NAIREDGMP
+116 NAIIDDETP
-125 AFVFKSKANIIYPD
+125 AFVFKSKTNVIYPD
-139 FFEVFGTEFI
+139 FFKVFGTEFI
-149 EGSVGALNDLSQIAI
+149 EGCAEALNDLSQIAI

-175 ESAIGHILTH
+175 ESAIGHIMTH
-185 NEGYQFGAGRTK
+185 NEGYQFGEGRTK

-203 VYKDFPANSQIGNH
+203 VYKDFPENSQIENH
-217 IYLNVGQLHEGNYG
+217 IYLHVGSLHEGNYG

-242 SSDSKELVEQNFND
+242 SSDNKELVEQNFND
-256 NYNYEDTDWLTD
+256 NYNYTDSEWLTD
-268 IELTPIEDIYF
+268 IELNPIEDIYF
-279 EDAGSA
+279 EDEGST
-285 IWKTGSRKQV
+285 IWKTGSRKQA

-334 GSSVAK
+334 GSSIGK
-340 LRSELILEAV
+340 LRGELILEAV
-350 LFSIAAFAVALG
+350 LFCFSAFSIALAV
-362 IVSPVSQWLV
+362 ISPVSRWLM
-372 SQGVSDM
+372 SQGISDM
-379 IFDFASQFPVMLIAG
+379 AFDFTSQFSLI
-394 LISIV
+394 LITGSVSII

-427 SLAGRRFRTVMI
+427 SIAGKRFRTVMI
-439 TLQFAITFALMIFAL
+439 ALQFTITFALMIFAL

-477 VQISAEQYQFKSE
+477 VQISSEQYQFKSE

-519 TFTLELGGQQVRCF
+519 TFTLELGGEQVRCF

-542 DVMGIPVVD
+542 DVMGIPVID

-586 GQTGDVRINSLRND
+586 GQTGNVRINSLRNE

-617 YTYIRLQDGYD
+617 YTYIRLQEGYD
-628 KTDMTEKINAI
+628 KTDVTEKISAI
-639 LAEMDPSYLFEV
+639 LYEMDPSYLFEV
-651 EFYDDVM
+651 EFYDEVM

-708 GAETAGLVLDGLKR
+708 GAETPRLVLDGLKR
-722 YAMIGIVSYAIAVPA
+722 YVVIGIISYIIAVPT
-737 AYYAVSR
+737 AYYAVNR
-744 WLENFVDHTGMSAW
+744 WLESFAEHNGMSAW
-758 IFILTFVLIMTLT
+758 TFILTFVMIMVLT

-784 ADPAEALKKE
+784 ADPAGALKKE